1 MWNPL
6 AFMIVVCLFLLEV
19 SAYPHCGIS
28 HLSRRPCGRPA
39 IDRFSCLQ
47 RGCCYDRNAVHINI
61 RCYYKASTL
70 SFGNQVIG
78 PSTTPTPTP
87 VTTQTTSAAPSASQL
102 IMQSLALITSNGADY
117 TTALALLAREILGT
131 NVYST
136 IQFAQKYG
144 DDYLLLQ
151 IISAAEGKSPSNQ
164 AKLLHHG
171 GENGYPGSQVLSQ
184 CSPQNRNNTCGN
196 PFYTTRSSCLRW
208 NCCWDFAS
216 RSCYHSTNNII
227 YMRRRCP
234 PGFTNPPKCIEIN
247 ECLSNPCMNNGVCVD
262 KINGYKC
269 ICPIS
274 PAGPNCEIYCSTPQ
288 SPRNGAVTPVKQLY
302 NANDIVRY
310 SCNVGYD
317 LFGRSENVCLRSG
330 QWSTSTP
337 HCLDACGKP
346 TDIANG
352 RYSPVLT
359 PPYYKINQ
367 VVTYTC
373 DANFVLQGSPVIICQ
388 INGQFT
394 QTRASCTPVVVKC
407 SNPPA
412 LLNGQFISANEYAVN
427 AQVRYTCNAGYR
439 LDNSDVITC
448 QANGQFTSLTAVC
461 TKVCS
466 TPPTLANG
474 DFTVK
479 NNANQYDINTVLT
492 YTCNSG
498 YRLDNSATVTCQASG
513 QFTSLAA
520 VCTRVIKCTN
530 PPALMNGLYSPQQ
543 SSYGVNDVI
552 TYNCNNGYKIN
563 NSPTITCQASGQF
576 TALAAT
582 CTKVCS
588 TPPTLANG
596 DFTVKDMTNQY
607 DINTVLTYTCNSG
620 YRLDNSAT
628 ITCQASGQFTSLA
641 AVCTKVCST
650 PPTLT
655 NGDFTVK
662 NNANQYDINTVLT
675 YTCNSGYRL
684 DNSATVTCQASGQF
698 SALAAVCTTVCLVP
712 PPLTNGVYSPTRNPV
727 IFNVNEIITYTCNAN
742 FKLEGS
748 NTVRCET
755 NGQYTA
761 LAATCASDDKCG
773 GPPLLT
779 NGEYSPVKTPLE
791 YNINENVVY
800 TCNSGYRLDNS
811 DTITCQAANQWSTLA
826 AVCTKVCLTP
836 PTLTHGS
843 YTPVNNPLKYD
854 INTVLTY
861 TCGSGFLLENS
872 DKITCTSTGQW
883 SALAATCTRVCTE
896 PPALANGDYSP
907 KNNPVV
913 YRVGD
918 TVTYTCDMGYSL
930 GSRATSTCQ
939 STGQWVAPTA
949 TCVKVCLTPPSLT
962 NGAYTPVTPIYAIHA
977 VVTYTCN
984 NGYKLEN
991 VDSISCPASGTW
1003 PALPTTCTRICA
1015 TPPTLANGD
1024 FTVKNNANQYDINTV
1039 LTYTCNSGYRLDNSA
1054 TVTCQAG
1061 GQFTSLAAVCTKV
1074 CTTPPTLANGDFT
1087 VKNNANQYDINTVLT
1102 YTCNSG
1108 YRLDNSATI
1117 TCQASGQFTSLA
1129 AVCTRV
1135 CSTPPTLANGDFTVK
1150 NNANQYD
1157 INTVLTYTCSNGY
1170 RLDNSATVTCQASGQ
1185 FTSLT
1190 AVCTLVCTTPPTLAN
1205 GDFTVKNNANQY
1217 DINTVLTYTCNS
1229 GYRLDNSPTATC
1241 QASGQFTALTAVCT
1255 TVCLTPP
1262 TLSNGV
1268 FTPVNDPAIYNIND
1282 EITYTCNIDYTLS
1295 GSNKVTCQMNGQYSA
1310 LSATCLSAV
1319 QCRNPPAL
1327 TNGAVSPVRNP
1338 PDYNV
1343 NEVITYACNN
1353 GYKINNS
1360 PTITCQASGQFTAF
1374 AATCTQVC
1382 TTPPTLTNGDFTV
1395 KNMANQYD
1403 INTVLTY
1410 TCNSGYRLDNSPTIT
1425 CQASGQF
1432 TSLAATCTQVCTTPP
1447 TLANGDF
1454 TVKINANQYD
1464 INTVLTYTCNSGYR
1478 LDNSATITCQA
1489 SGQFTSLAAVCTKVC
1504 TTPPTLTNGDFTVKD
1519 MANQYDINTV
1529 LTYTCNSGYRLD
1541 NSPTATCQ
1549 ASGQFTSLTAV
1560 CTKVCLTP
1568 PTLTNGDFT
1577 VKNNANQYDINTVL
1591 TYTCNSGYRLD
1602 NSATITCQ
1610 ASGQFSALAATCTK
1624 VCSTPPTLTNG
1635 DFTVKNNAN
1644 QYDIN
1649 TVLTYTCNSG
1659 YRLDNS
1665 ATITCQASGQ
1675 FSALAATCTKVCST
1689 PPTLANGDFTVKIN
1703 ANQYDINTV
1712 LTYTCNSGYRL
1723 DNSATVTCQASGQFT
1738 SLAAVCTKVCLTP
1751 PTLTNGYFTVRN
1763 NANQYDINT
1772 VLTYTCN
1779 NGYRLDNSPTIT
1791 CQASGQFTSL
1801 AATCTKV
1808 CLAPPVLS
1816 NGEFTPINNPAYY
1829 NINSQV
1835 TYTCNSGYRLDNSP
1849 TITCQ
1854 ASGQF
1859 TALAA
1864 TCTKV
1869 CTTPPTLANG
1879 DFTVKANQYDINTVL
1894 TYTCNSGYRLDN
1906 SATATCQASGQFT
1919 TLTAVCTKVC
1929 LTPPTLANGDFT
1941 VKNNANQYDI
1951 NTVLTYTCNSGYRLD
1966 NSPTITCQASGQF
1979 TSLAAVCTKVCSTP
1993 PTLTNG
1999 DFTVKDNANQY
2010 DINTVLT
2017 YTCNSG
2023 YRLDNSATITCQAS
2037 GQFTSLA
2044 ATCTKV
2050 CSTPPTLANGDFTVK
2065 NNANQY
2071 DINTVLTY
2079 TCNSGYRLDNSATIT
2094 CQASGQFTA
2103 LTAVCTRVCSTPPTL
2118 TNGDYTVKINAN
2130 QYDIN
2135 TVLTYTCNSGY
2146 RLDNSG
2152 TITCQA
2158 TGQFTALTA
2167 VCTKVCS
2174 TPPTL
2179 TNGDFTVKNNANQYD
2194 INTVLTYTCNSGYRL
2209 DNSATVTCQAS
2220 GQFTSLAAVCTLI
2233 CGEPPIPTNG
2243 VYAVVK
2249 TPPIFNIGDQI
2260 SYSCNNG
2267 FILQGTRVNTCLN
2280 TGLFEF
2286 TTAPTCQACTANT
2299 CKNSALCFPTT
2310 TCCIC
2315 DVSNNGYFC
2324 EWRII
2329 NLNDYQV
2336 LETTVT
2342 SLSAASAACTAVYP
2356 TAALAIPVTN
2366 DRTSLQSYL
2375 GLSSISAAVSQYTW
2389 INVVKIGSAW
2399 MYGSTFTQISNSDLN
2414 FCTDATQTQSCVVMD
2429 RSGSPAYCWRDV
2441 SCTSFTANSL
2451 CARTTFKDT
2460 CF

>member
-6 AFMIVVCLFLLEV
+6 AVVIVVCLLLLEV
-19 SAYPHCGIS
+19 SAYPHCGVS

-39 IDRFSCLQ
+39 IDRFNCLQ

-78 PSTTPTPTP
+78 PSTTPTSTP

-136 IQFAQKYG
+136 IEFAQKYG

-151 IISAAEGKSPSNQ
+151 IISAAEGKSPPNQ

-274 PAGPNCEIYCSTPQ
+274 PAGPNCEIYCATPQ
-288 SPRNGAVTPVKQLY
+288 SPRNGAVTPVKQFY

-317 LFGRSENVCLRSG
+317 LFGRSENVCTRSG

-337 HCLDACGKP
+337 HCLEACGKP

-367 VVTYTC
+367 VVTYAC
-373 DANFVLQGSPVIICQ
+373 DANYVLQGSPVIICQ

-394 QTRASCTPVVVKC
+394 QTRASCIPVVVKC

-412 LLNGQFISANEYAVN
+412 LLNGQFISAIEYAVN
-427 AQVRYTCNAGYR
+427 AQVRYTCNTGYR

-448 QANGQFTSLTAVC
+448 QTSGQFTSLTAVCTKVCTTPPTLANGDFTVKNNANQYDINTVLTYTCNSGYRLDNSPTITCQASGQFTALTAVCTRVIKCTNPPALMNGLYSPQQNSYSVNDVITYTCNNGYKINNSPTITCQASGQFTALAATCTKVCSTPPTLANGDFTVKNNANQYDINTVLTYTCNSGYRLDNSPTATCQASGKFTALTAVC

-513 QFTSLAA
+513 QFT
-520 VCTRVIKCTN
+520 
-530 PPALMNGLYSPQQ
+530 
-543 SSYGVNDVI
+543 
-552 TYNCNNGYKIN
+552 
-563 NSPTITCQASGQF
+563 
-576 TALAAT
+576 ALAAT
-582 CTKVCS
+582 CTK
-588 TPPTLANG
+588 
-596 DFTVKDMTNQY
+596 
-607 DINTVLTYTCNSG
+607 
-620 YRLDNSAT
+620 
-628 ITCQASGQFTSLA
+628 
-641 AVCTKVCST
+641 
-650 PPTLT
+650 
-655 NGDFTVK
+655 
-662 NNANQYDINTVLT
+662 
-675 YTCNSGYRL
+675 
-684 DNSATVTCQASGQF
+684 
-698 SALAAVCTTVCLVP
+698 
-712 PPLTNGVYSPTRNPV
+712 
-727 IFNVNEIITYTCNAN
+727 
-742 FKLEGS
+742 
-748 NTVRCET
+748 
-755 NGQYTA
+755 
-761 LAATCASDDKCG
+761 
-773 GPPLLT
+773 
-779 NGEYSPVKTPLE
+779 
-791 YNINENVVY
+791 
-800 TCNSGYRLDNS
+800 
-811 DTITCQAANQWSTLA
+811 
-826 AVCTKVCLTP
+826 
-836 PTLTHGS
+836 
-843 YTPVNNPLKYD
+843 
-854 INTVLTY
+854 
-861 TCGSGFLLENS
+861 
-872 DKITCTSTGQW
+872 
-883 SALAATCTRVCTE
+883 
-896 PPALANGDYSP
+896 
-907 KNNPVV
+907 
-913 YRVGD
+913 
-918 TVTYTCDMGYSL
+918 
-930 GSRATSTCQ
+930 
-939 STGQWVAPTA
+939 
-949 TCVKVCLTPPSLT
+949 
-962 NGAYTPVTPIYAIHA
+962 
-977 VVTYTCN
+977 
-984 NGYKLEN
+984 
-991 VDSISCPASGTW
+991 
-1003 PALPTTCTRICA
+1003 
-1015 TPPTLANGD
+1015 
-1024 FTVKNNANQYDINTV
+1024 
-1039 LTYTCNSGYRLDNSA
+1039 
-1054 TVTCQAG
+1054 
-1061 GQFTSLAAVCTKV
+1061 
-1074 CTTPPTLANGDFT
+1074 
-1087 VKNNANQYDINTVLT
+1087 
-1102 YTCNSG
+1102 
-1108 YRLDNSATI
+1108 
-1117 TCQASGQFTSLA
+1117 
-1129 AVCTRV
+1129 
-1135 CSTPPTLANGDFTVK
+1135 
-1150 NNANQYD
+1150 
-1157 INTVLTYTCSNGY
+1157 
-1170 RLDNSATVTCQASGQ
+1170 
-1185 FTSLT
+1185 
-1190 AVCTLVCTTPPTLAN
+1190 VCTTPPTLAN

-1241 QASGQFTALTAVCT
+1241 QASGQFTKLTAVCT
-1255 TVCLTPP
+1255 KVC
-1262 TLSNGV
+1262 S
-1268 FTPVNDPAIYNIND
+1268 
-1282 EITYTCNIDYTLS
+1282 
-1295 GSNKVTCQMNGQYSA
+1295 
-1310 LSATCLSAV
+1310 
-1319 QCRNPPAL
+1319 
-1327 TNGAVSPVRNP
+1327 
-1338 PDYNV
+1338 
-1343 NEVITYACNN
+1343 
-1353 GYKINNS
+1353 
-1360 PTITCQASGQFTAF
+1360 
-1374 AATCTQVC
+1374 
-1382 TTPPTLTNGDFTV
+1382 TPPTLTNGDFTV
-1395 KNMANQYD
+1395 KNKANQYDINTVLTYTCNGGYRLDKSPTITCQASGKFTSLGAVCTRVCTTPPTLANGDFTVKNNANQYD

-1410 TCNSGYRLDNSPTIT
+1410 TCNSGYRLEKSPTVT
-1425 CQASGQF
+1425 CQASGKF
-1432 TSLAATCTQVCTTPP
+1432 TSLAAVCTTVCSTPP
-1447 TLANGDF
+1447 TLANGRF
-1454 TVKINANQYD
+1454 TVKNNANQYD

-1489 SGQFTSLAAVCTKVC
+1489 SGQFTSLAATCTKVC
-1504 TTPPTLTNGDFTVKD
+1504 STPPTLANGDFTVKNN
-1519 MANQYDINTV
+1519 ANQYDINTV
-1529 LTYTCNSGYRLD
+1529 LTYVCNSGYRLD
-1541 NSPTATCQ
+1541 NSATITCQ
-1549 ASGQFTSLTAV
+1549 ASGKFTALAAT
-1560 CTKVCLTP
+1560 CTKVCTTP
-1568 PTLTNGDFT
+1568 PTLANGDFT

-1602 NSATITCQ
+1602 NSATVTCQ
-1610 ASGQFSALAATCTK
+1610 ASGQFTALAATCTK
-1624 VCSTPPTLTNG
+1624 VCT
-1635 DFTVKNNAN
+1635 
-1644 QYDIN
+1644 
-1649 TVLTYTCNSG
+1649 
-1659 YRLDNS
+1659 
-1665 ATITCQASGQ
+1665 
-1675 FSALAATCTKVCST
+1675 T
-1689 PPTLANGDFTVKIN
+1689 PPTLANGDFTVKNN

-1738 SLAAVCTKVCLTP
+1738 SLAATCTKVCSTP
-1751 PTLTNGYFTVRN
+1751 PTLANGDFTVKN

-1779 NGYRLDNSPTIT
+1779 SGYRLDNSATVTCQASGQFSSLAATCTKVCSTPPTLANGDFTVKNNANQYDINTILTYTCNSGYRLDNSATVT

-1869 CTTPPTLANG
+1869 CLAPPTLTNGQFSPVNTPAQYDINAVLTYTCNAGYKLENSPTITCQSTGQFTALSATCTRVCTTPPTLANG

-1929 LTPPTLANGDFT
+1929 STPPALTNGDFTVKNNANQYDINTVLTYTCNSGYRLDNSATVTCQASGQFTTLTAVCTKVCSTPPTLANGDFT

-1966 NSPTITCQASGQF
+1966 NSATVTCQASGQF

-1993 PTLTNG
+1993 PTLANG
-1999 DFTVKDNANQY
+1999 DFTVKNNANQY

-2023 YRLDNSATITCQAS
+2023 YRLDNSATITCQASGQFTSLAATCTRVCSTPPTLANGDFTVKANQYDINTVLTYTCNSGYRLDNSATVTCQAS

-2079 TCNSGYRLDNSATIT
+2079 TCNSGYRLDNSATVTCQASGQFTSLAATCTKVCTTPPTLANGDFTVKNNANQYDINTVLTYTCNSGYRLDNSATVTCQASGQFTSLAATCTRVCLTPPTLANGDFTVKNNANQYDINTVLTYTCNSGYRLDNSATVT

-2118 TNGDYTVKINAN
+2118 ANGDFTVKNNAN

-2146 RLDNSG
+2146 RLDNSA

-2158 TGQFTALTA
+2158 SGQFTAFTA
-2167 VCTKVCS
+2167 VCTKVCT

-2179 TNGDFTVKNNANQYD
+2179 ANGDFTVKNNANQYD

-2233 CGEPPIPTNG
+2233 CGEPPIPANG

-2267 FILQGTRVNTCLN
+2267 FILQGTRVNTC
-2280 TGLFEF
+2280 FEHWF
-2286 TTAPTCQACTANT
+2286 
-2299 CKNSALCFPTT
+2299 
-2310 TCCIC
+2310 
-2315 DVSNNGYFC
+2315 V
-2324 EWRII
+2324 
-2329 NLNDYQV
+2329 
-2336 LETTVT
+2336 
-2342 SLSAASAACTAVYP
+2342 
-2356 TAALAIPVTN
+2356 
-2366 DRTSLQSYL
+2366 
-2375 GLSSISAAVSQYTW
+2375 
-2389 INVVKIGSAW
+2389 
-2399 MYGSTFTQISNSDLN
+2399 
-2414 FCTDATQTQSCVVMD
+2414 
-2429 RSGSPAYCWRDV
+2429 
-2441 SCTSFTANSL
+2441 
-2451 CARTTFKDT
+2451 
-2460 CF
+2460 

>member
-6 AFMIVVCLFLLEV
+6 AVVIVVCLLLLEV
-19 SAYPHCGIS
+19 SAYPHCGVS

-39 IDRFSCLQ
+39 IDRFNCLQ

-78 PSTTPTPTP
+78 PSTTPTSTP

-136 IQFAQKYG
+136 IEFAQKYG

-151 IISAAEGKSPSNQ
+151 IISAAEGKSPPNQ

-274 PAGPNCEIYCSTPQ
+274 PAGPNCEIYCATPQ
-288 SPRNGAVTPVKQLY
+288 SPRNGAVTPVKQFY

-317 LFGRSENVCLRSG
+317 LFGRSENVCTRSG

-337 HCLDACGKP
+337 HCLEACGKP

-367 VVTYTC
+367 VVTYAC
-373 DANFVLQGSPVIICQ
+373 DANYVLQGSPVIICQ

-394 QTRASCTPVVVKC
+394 QTRASCIPVVVKC

-412 LLNGQFISANEYAVN
+412 LLNGQFISAIEYAVN
-427 AQVRYTCNAGYR
+427 AQVRYTCNTGYR

-448 QANGQFTSLTAVC
+448 QTSGQFTSLTAVCTKVCTTPPTLANGDFTVKNNANQYDINTVLTYTCNSGYRLDNSPTITCQASGQFTALTAVCTRVIKCTNPPALMNGLYSPQQNSYSVNDVITYTCNNGYKINNSPTITCQASGQFTALAATCTKVCSTPPTLANGDFTVKNNANQYDINTVLTYTCNSGYRLDNSPTATCQASGKFTALTAVC

-513 QFTSLAA
+513 QFT
-520 VCTRVIKCTN
+520 
-530 PPALMNGLYSPQQ
+530 AL
-543 SSYGVNDVI
+543 
-552 TYNCNNGYKIN
+552 T
-563 NSPTITCQASGQF
+563 
-576 TALAAT
+576 
-582 CTKVCS
+582 
-588 TPPTLANG
+588 
-596 DFTVKDMTNQY
+596 
-607 DINTVLTYTCNSG
+607 
-620 YRLDNSAT
+620 
-628 ITCQASGQFTSLA
+628 
-641 AVCTKVCST
+641 
-650 PPTLT
+650 
-655 NGDFTVK
+655 
-662 NNANQYDINTVLT
+662 
-675 YTCNSGYRL
+675 
-684 DNSATVTCQASGQF
+684 
-698 SALAAVCTTVCLVP
+698 AVCTTVCLIP
-712 PPLTNGVYSPTRNPV
+712 PPLPNGAYSPTRNPV

-742 FKLEGS
+742 FKLKGS

-755 NGQYTA
+755 NGQYTT

-811 DTITCQAANQWSTLA
+811 DTITCQAANQWSTLS

-883 SALAATCTRVCTE
+883 SALAATCTRVCTA

-913 YRVGD
+913 YRIGD
-918 TVTYTCDMGYSL
+918 TVTYTCGSGYTLS
-930 GSRATSTCQ
+930 SSATSTCQ

-962 NGAYTPVTPIYAIHA
+962 NGAYMPVTAEYAVHA

-991 VDSISCPASGTW
+991 VNSISCPASGTW
-1003 PALPTTCTRICA
+1003 PALPTTCTRICSTPPTLA
-1015 TPPTLANGD
+1015 NGDFTVKNNANQYDINTVLTYTCNGGYRLDNSPTITCQASGKFTALAATCTKVCSTPPTLANGD

-1039 LTYTCNSGYRLDNSA
+1039 LTYTCNSGYRLEKSPSI
-1054 TVTCQAG
+1054 TCQASG
-1061 GQFTSLAAVCTKV
+1061 KFTSLGAVCTKV

-1108 YRLDNSATI
+1108 YRLDNSAT
-1117 TCQASGQFTSLA
+1117 
-1129 AVCTRV
+1129 
-1135 CSTPPTLANGDFTVK
+1135 
-1150 NNANQYD
+1150 
-1157 INTVLTYTCSNGY
+1157 
-1170 RLDNSATVTCQASGQ
+1170 VTCQASGQ
-1185 FTSLT
+1185 FTALAAT
-1190 AVCTLVCTTPPTLAN
+1190 CTKVCTTPPTLAN

-1229 GYRLDNSPTATC
+1229 GYRLDNSAT
-1241 QASGQFTALTAVCT
+1241 V
-1255 TVCLTPP
+1255 
-1262 TLSNGV
+1262 
-1268 FTPVNDPAIYNIND
+1268 
-1282 EITYTCNIDYTLS
+1282 
-1295 GSNKVTCQMNGQYSA
+1295 
-1310 LSATCLSAV
+1310 
-1319 QCRNPPAL
+1319 
-1327 TNGAVSPVRNP
+1327 
-1338 PDYNV
+1338 
-1343 NEVITYACNN
+1343 
-1353 GYKINNS
+1353 
-1360 PTITCQASGQFTAF
+1360 
-1374 AATCTQVC
+1374 
-1382 TTPPTLTNGDFTV
+1382 
-1395 KNMANQYD
+1395 
-1403 INTVLTY
+1403 
-1410 TCNSGYRLDNSPTIT
+1410 T

-1432 TSLAATCTQVCTTPP
+1432 TS
-1447 TLANGDF
+1447 
-1454 TVKINANQYD
+1454 
-1464 INTVLTYTCNSGYR
+1464 
-1478 LDNSATITCQA
+1478 
-1489 SGQFTSLAAVCTKVC
+1489 
-1504 TTPPTLTNGDFTVKD
+1504 
-1519 MANQYDINTV
+1519 
-1529 LTYTCNSGYRLD
+1529 
-1541 NSPTATCQ
+1541 
-1549 ASGQFTSLTAV
+1549 
-1560 CTKVCLTP
+1560 
-1568 PTLTNGDFT
+1568 
-1577 VKNNANQYDINTVL
+1577 
-1591 TYTCNSGYRLD
+1591 
-1602 NSATITCQ
+1602 
-1610 ASGQFSALAATCTK
+1610 
-1624 VCSTPPTLTNG
+1624 
-1635 DFTVKNNAN
+1635 
-1644 QYDIN
+1644 
-1649 TVLTYTCNSG
+1649 
-1659 YRLDNS
+1659 
-1665 ATITCQASGQ
+1665 
-1675 FSALAATCTKVCST
+1675 LAATCTKVCST
-1689 PPTLANGDFTVKIN
+1689 PPTLANGDFTVKNN

-1723 DNSATVTCQASGQFT
+1723 DNSATVTCQASGQFS
-1738 SLAAVCTKVCLTP
+1738 SLAATCTKVCSTP
-1751 PTLTNGYFTVRN
+1751 PTLANGDFTVKN

-1772 VLTYTCN
+1772 ILTYTCN
-1779 NGYRLDNSPTIT
+1779 SGYRLDNSATVT

-1869 CTTPPTLANG
+1869 CLAPPTLTNGQFSPVNTPAQYDINAVLTYTCNAGYKLENSPTITCQSTGQFTALSATCTRVCTTPPTLANG

-1929 LTPPTLANGDFT
+1929 STPPALTNGDFTVKNNANQYDINTVLTYTCNSGYRLDNSATVTCQASGQFTTLTAVCTKVCSTPPTLANGDFT

-1966 NSPTITCQASGQF
+1966 NSATVTCQASGQF

-1993 PTLTNG
+1993 PTLANG
-1999 DFTVKDNANQY
+1999 DFTVKNNANQY

-2023 YRLDNSATITCQAS
+2023 YRLDNSATITCQASGQFTSLAATCTRVCSTPPTLANGDFTVKANQYDINTVLTYTCNSGYRLDNSATVTCQAS

-2079 TCNSGYRLDNSATIT
+2079 TCNSGYRLDNSATVTCQASGQFTSLAATCTKVCTTPPTLANGDFTVKNNANQYDINTVLTYTCNSGYRLDNSATVTCQASGQFTSLAATCTRVCLTPPTLANGDFTVKNNANQYDINTVLTYTCNSGYRLDNSATVT

-2118 TNGDYTVKINAN
+2118 ANGDFTVKNNAN

-2146 RLDNSG
+2146 RLDNSA

-2158 TGQFTALTA
+2158 SGQFTAFTA
-2167 VCTKVCS
+2167 VCTKVCT

-2179 TNGDFTVKNNANQYD
+2179 ANGDFTVKNNANQYD

-2233 CGEPPIPTNG
+2233 CGEPPIPANG

-2267 FILQGTRVNTCLN
+2267 FILQGTRVNTC
-2280 TGLFEF
+2280 FEHWF
-2286 TTAPTCQACTANT
+2286 
-2299 CKNSALCFPTT
+2299 
-2310 TCCIC
+2310 
-2315 DVSNNGYFC
+2315 V
-2324 EWRII
+2324 
-2329 NLNDYQV
+2329 
-2336 LETTVT
+2336 
-2342 SLSAASAACTAVYP
+2342 
-2356 TAALAIPVTN
+2356 
-2366 DRTSLQSYL
+2366 
-2375 GLSSISAAVSQYTW
+2375 
-2389 INVVKIGSAW
+2389 
-2399 MYGSTFTQISNSDLN
+2399 
-2414 FCTDATQTQSCVVMD
+2414 
-2429 RSGSPAYCWRDV
+2429 
-2441 SCTSFTANSL
+2441 
-2451 CARTTFKDT
+2451 
-2460 CF
+2460 

>member
-1190 AVCTLVCTTPPTLAN
+1190 AVCTLVC
-1205 GDFTVKNNANQY
+1205 
-1217 DINTVLTYTCNS
+1217 
-1229 GYRLDNSPTATC
+1229 
-1241 QASGQFTALTAVCT
+1241 
-1255 TVCLTPP
+1255 
-1262 TLSNGV
+1262 
-1268 FTPVNDPAIYNIND
+1268 
-1282 EITYTCNIDYTLS
+1282 
-1295 GSNKVTCQMNGQYSA
+1295 
-1310 LSATCLSAV
+1310 
-1319 QCRNPPAL
+1319 
-1327 TNGAVSPVRNP
+1327 
-1338 PDYNV
+1338 
-1343 NEVITYACNN
+1343 
-1353 GYKINNS
+1353 
-1360 PTITCQASGQFTAF
+1360 
-1374 AATCTQVC
+1374 
-1382 TTPPTLTNGDFTV
+1382 
-1395 KNMANQYD
+1395 
-1403 INTVLTY
+1403 
-1410 TCNSGYRLDNSPTIT
+1410 
-1425 CQASGQF
+1425 
-1432 TSLAATCTQVCTTPP
+1432 
-1447 TLANGDF
+1447 
-1454 TVKINANQYD
+1454 
-1464 INTVLTYTCNSGYR
+1464 
-1478 LDNSATITCQA
+1478 
-1489 SGQFTSLAAVCTKVC
+1489 
-1504 TTPPTLTNGDFTVKD
+1504 
-1519 MANQYDINTV
+1519 
-1529 LTYTCNSGYRLD
+1529 
-1541 NSPTATCQ
+1541 
-1549 ASGQFTSLTAV
+1549 
-1560 CTKVCLTP
+1560 
-1568 PTLTNGDFT
+1568 
-1577 VKNNANQYDINTVL
+1577 
-1591 TYTCNSGYRLD
+1591 
-1602 NSATITCQ
+1602 
-1610 ASGQFSALAATCTK
+1610 
-1624 VCSTPPTLTNG
+1624 STPPTLTNG

-1864 TCTKV
+1864 TCTKVCLQPPTLTNGQFSPVNTPAQYDINSALMYTCNAGYKLENSPIITCQSTGQFTALSATCTRV

>member
-1432 TSLAATCTQVCTTPP
+1432 TSLAATCTQVC
-1447 TLANGDF
+1447 
-1454 TVKINANQYD
+1454 
-1464 INTVLTYTCNSGYR
+1464 
-1478 LDNSATITCQA
+1478 
-1489 SGQFTSLAAVCTKVC
+1489 
-1504 TTPPTLTNGDFTVKD
+1504 
-1519 MANQYDINTV
+1519 
-1529 LTYTCNSGYRLD
+1529 
-1541 NSPTATCQ
+1541 
-1549 ASGQFTSLTAV
+1549 
-1560 CTKVCLTP
+1560 
-1568 PTLTNGDFT
+1568 
-1577 VKNNANQYDINTVL
+1577 
-1591 TYTCNSGYRLD
+1591 
-1602 NSATITCQ
+1602 
-1610 ASGQFSALAATCTK
+1610 
-1624 VCSTPPTLTNG
+1624 
-1635 DFTVKNNAN
+1635 
-1644 QYDIN
+1644 
-1649 TVLTYTCNSG
+1649 
-1659 YRLDNS
+1659 
-1665 ATITCQASGQ
+1665 
-1675 FSALAATCTKVCST
+1675 
-1689 PPTLANGDFTVKIN
+1689 
-1703 ANQYDINTV
+1703 
-1712 LTYTCNSGYRL
+1712 
-1723 DNSATVTCQASGQFT
+1723 
-1738 SLAAVCTKVCLTP
+1738 
-1751 PTLTNGYFTVRN
+1751 
-1763 NANQYDINT
+1763 
-1772 VLTYTCN
+1772 
-1779 NGYRLDNSPTIT
+1779 
-1791 CQASGQFTSL
+1791 
-1801 AATCTKV
+1801 
-1808 CLAPPVLS
+1808 
-1816 NGEFTPINNPAYY
+1816 
-1829 NINSQV
+1829 
-1835 TYTCNSGYRLDNSP
+1835 
-1849 TITCQ
+1849 
-1854 ASGQF
+1854 
-1859 TALAA
+1859 
-1864 TCTKV
+1864 
-1869 CTTPPTLANG
+1869 
-1879 DFTVKANQYDINTVL
+1879 
-1894 TYTCNSGYRLDN
+1894 
-1906 SATATCQASGQFT
+1906 
-1919 TLTAVCTKVC
+1919 

>member
-6 AFMIVVCLFLLEV
+6 AVVIVVCLLLLEV
-19 SAYPHCGIS
+19 SAYPHCGVS

-39 IDRFSCLQ
+39 IDRFNCLQ

-78 PSTTPTPTP
+78 PSTTPTSTP

-136 IQFAQKYG
+136 IEFAQKYG

-151 IISAAEGKSPSNQ
+151 IISAAEGKSPPNQ

-274 PAGPNCEIYCSTPQ
+274 PAGPNCEIYCATPQ
-288 SPRNGAVTPVKQLY
+288 SPRNGAVTPVKQFY

-317 LFGRSENVCLRSG
+317 LFGRSENVCTRSG

-337 HCLDACGKP
+337 HCLEACGKP

-367 VVTYTC
+367 VVTYAC
-373 DANFVLQGSPVIICQ
+373 DANYVLQGSPVIICQ

-394 QTRASCTPVVVKC
+394 QTRASCIPVVVKC

-412 LLNGQFISANEYAVN
+412 LLNGQFISAIEYAVN
-427 AQVRYTCNAGYR
+427 AQVRYTCNTGYR

-448 QANGQFTSLTAVC
+448 QTSGQFTSLTAVCTKVCTTPPTLANGDFTVKNNANQYDINTVLTYTCNSGYRLDNSPTITCQASGQFTALTAVCTRVIKCTNPPALMNGLYSPQQNSYSVNDVITYTCNNGYKINNSPTITCQASGQFTALAATCTKVCSTPPTLANGDFTVKNNANQYDINTVLTYTCNSGYRLDNSPTATCQASGKFTALTAVC

-513 QFTSLAA
+513 QFT
-520 VCTRVIKCTN
+520 
-530 PPALMNGLYSPQQ
+530 AL
-543 SSYGVNDVI
+543 
-552 TYNCNNGYKIN
+552 T
-563 NSPTITCQASGQF
+563 
-576 TALAAT
+576 
-582 CTKVCS
+582 
-588 TPPTLANG
+588 
-596 DFTVKDMTNQY
+596 
-607 DINTVLTYTCNSG
+607 
-620 YRLDNSAT
+620 
-628 ITCQASGQFTSLA
+628 
-641 AVCTKVCST
+641 
-650 PPTLT
+650 
-655 NGDFTVK
+655 
-662 NNANQYDINTVLT
+662 
-675 YTCNSGYRL
+675 
-684 DNSATVTCQASGQF
+684 
-698 SALAAVCTTVCLVP
+698 AVCTTVCLIP
-712 PPLTNGVYSPTRNPV
+712 PPLPNGAYSPTRNPV

-742 FKLEGS
+742 FKLKGS

-755 NGQYTA
+755 NGQYTT

-811 DTITCQAANQWSTLA
+811 DTITCQAANQWSTLS

-883 SALAATCTRVCTE
+883 SALAATCTRVCTA

-913 YRVGD
+913 YRIGD
-918 TVTYTCDMGYSL
+918 TVTYTCGSGYTLS
-930 GSRATSTCQ
+930 SSATSTCQ

-962 NGAYTPVTPIYAIHA
+962 NGAYMPVTAEYAVHA

-991 VDSISCPASGTW
+991 VNSISCPASGTW
-1003 PALPTTCTRICA
+1003 PALPTTCTRICSTPPTLA
-1015 TPPTLANGD
+1015 NGDFTVKNNANQYDINTVLTYTCNGGYRLDNSPTITCQASGKFTALAATCTKVCSTPPTLANGD

-1039 LTYTCNSGYRLDNSA
+1039 LTYTCNSGYRLEKSP
-1054 TVTCQAG
+1054 
-1061 GQFTSLAAVCTKV
+1061 S
-1074 CTTPPTLANGDFT
+1074 
-1087 VKNNANQYDINTVLT
+1087 
-1102 YTCNSG
+1102 
-1108 YRLDNSATI
+1108 I
-1117 TCQASGQFTSLA
+1117 TCQASGKFTSLG
-1129 AVCTRV
+1129 AVCT
-1135 CSTPPTLANGDFTVK
+1135 K
-1150 NNANQYD
+1150 
-1157 INTVLTYTCSNGY
+1157 
-1170 RLDNSATVTCQASGQ
+1170 
-1185 FTSLT
+1185 
-1190 AVCTLVCTTPPTLAN
+1190 VCTTPPTLAN

-1241 QASGQFTALTAVCT
+1241 QASGQFTKLTAVCT
-1255 TVCLTPP
+1255 
-1262 TLSNGV
+1262 
-1268 FTPVNDPAIYNIND
+1268 
-1282 EITYTCNIDYTLS
+1282 
-1295 GSNKVTCQMNGQYSA
+1295 K
-1310 LSATCLSAV
+1310 
-1319 QCRNPPAL
+1319 
-1327 TNGAVSPVRNP
+1327 
-1338 PDYNV
+1338 
-1343 NEVITYACNN
+1343 
-1353 GYKINNS
+1353 
-1360 PTITCQASGQFTAF
+1360 
-1374 AATCTQVC
+1374 VC
-1382 TTPPTLTNGDFTV
+1382 TTPPTLANGDFTV
-1395 KNMANQYD
+1395 KNNANQYD

-1410 TCNSGYRLDNSPTIT
+1410 TCNSGYRLEKSPTVT
-1425 CQASGQF
+1425 CQASGKF
-1432 TSLAATCTQVCTTPP
+1432 TSLAAVCTTVCSTPP
-1447 TLANGDF
+1447 TLANGRF
-1454 TVKINANQYD
+1454 TVKNNANQYD

-1489 SGQFTSLAAVCTKVC
+1489 SGQFTSLAATCTKVC
-1504 TTPPTLTNGDFTVKD
+1504 STPPTLANGDFTVKNN
-1519 MANQYDINTV
+1519 ANQYDINTV
-1529 LTYTCNSGYRLD
+1529 LTYVCNSGYRLD
-1541 NSPTATCQ
+1541 NSATITCQ
-1549 ASGQFTSLTAV
+1549 ASGKFTALAAT
-1560 CTKVCLTP
+1560 CTKVCTTP
-1568 PTLTNGDFT
+1568 PTLANGDFT

-1602 NSATITCQ
+1602 NSATVTCQ
-1610 ASGQFSALAATCTK
+1610 ASGQFTALAATCTK
-1624 VCSTPPTLTNG
+1624 VCT
-1635 DFTVKNNAN
+1635 
-1644 QYDIN
+1644 
-1649 TVLTYTCNSG
+1649 
-1659 YRLDNS
+1659 
-1665 ATITCQASGQ
+1665 
-1675 FSALAATCTKVCST
+1675 T
-1689 PPTLANGDFTVKIN
+1689 PPTLANGDFTVKNN

-1738 SLAAVCTKVCLTP
+1738 SLAATCTKVCSTP
-1751 PTLTNGYFTVRN
+1751 PTLANGDFTVKN

-1779 NGYRLDNSPTIT
+1779 SGYRLDNSATVTCQASGQFSSLAATCTKVCSTPPTLANGDFTVKNNANQYDINTILTYTCNSGYRLDNSATVT

-1869 CTTPPTLANG
+1869 CLAPPTLTNGQFSPVNTPAQYDINAVLTYTCNAGYKLENSPTITCQSTGQFTALSATCTRVCTTPPTLANG

-1929 LTPPTLANGDFT
+1929 STPPALTNGDFTVKNNANQYDINTVLTYTCNSGYRLDNSATVTCQASGQFTTLTAVCTKVCSTPPTLANGDFT

-1966 NSPTITCQASGQF
+1966 NSATVTCQASGQF

-1993 PTLTNG
+1993 PTLANG
-1999 DFTVKDNANQY
+1999 DFTVKNNANQY

-2023 YRLDNSATITCQAS
+2023 YRLDNSATITCQASGQFTSLAATCTRVCSTPPTLANGDFTVKANQYDINTVLTYTCNSGYRLDNSATVTCQAS

-2079 TCNSGYRLDNSATIT
+2079 TCNSGYRLDNSATVTCQASGQFTSLAATCTKVCTTPPTLANGDFTVKNNANQYDINTVLTYTCNSGYRLDNSATVTCQASGQFTSLAATCTRVCLTPPTLANGDFTVKNNANQYDINTVLTYTCNSGYRLDNSATVT

-2118 TNGDYTVKINAN
+2118 ANGDFTVKNNAN

-2146 RLDNSG
+2146 RLDNSA

-2158 TGQFTALTA
+2158 SGQFTAFTA
-2167 VCTKVCS
+2167 VCTKVCT

-2179 TNGDFTVKNNANQYD
+2179 ANGDFTVKNNANQYD

-2233 CGEPPIPTNG
+2233 CGEPPIPANG

-2267 FILQGTRVNTCLN
+2267 FILQGTRVNTC
-2280 TGLFEF
+2280 FEHWF
-2286 TTAPTCQACTANT
+2286 
-2299 CKNSALCFPTT
+2299 
-2310 TCCIC
+2310 
-2315 DVSNNGYFC
+2315 V
-2324 EWRII
+2324 
-2329 NLNDYQV
+2329 
-2336 LETTVT
+2336 
-2342 SLSAASAACTAVYP
+2342 
-2356 TAALAIPVTN
+2356 
-2366 DRTSLQSYL
+2366 
-2375 GLSSISAAVSQYTW
+2375 
-2389 INVVKIGSAW
+2389 
-2399 MYGSTFTQISNSDLN
+2399 
-2414 FCTDATQTQSCVVMD
+2414 
-2429 RSGSPAYCWRDV
+2429 
-2441 SCTSFTANSL
+2441 
-2451 CARTTFKDT
+2451 
-2460 CF
+2460 

>member
-698 SALAAVCTTVCLVP
+698 SALAAVCTTV
-712 PPLTNGVYSPTRNPV
+712 
-727 IFNVNEIITYTCNAN
+727 
-742 FKLEGS
+742 
-748 NTVRCET
+748 
-755 NGQYTA
+755 
-761 LAATCASDDKCG
+761 
-773 GPPLLT
+773 
-779 NGEYSPVKTPLE
+779 
-791 YNINENVVY
+791 
-800 TCNSGYRLDNS
+800 
-811 DTITCQAANQWSTLA
+811 
-826 AVCTKVCLTP
+826 
-836 PTLTHGS
+836 
-843 YTPVNNPLKYD
+843 
-854 INTVLTY
+854 
-861 TCGSGFLLENS
+861 
-872 DKITCTSTGQW
+872 
-883 SALAATCTRVCTE
+883 
-896 PPALANGDYSP
+896 
-907 KNNPVV
+907 
-913 YRVGD
+913 
-918 TVTYTCDMGYSL
+918 
-930 GSRATSTCQ
+930 
-939 STGQWVAPTA
+939 
-949 TCVKVCLTPPSLT
+949 
-962 NGAYTPVTPIYAIHA
+962 
-977 VVTYTCN
+977 
-984 NGYKLEN
+984 
-991 VDSISCPASGTW
+991 
-1003 PALPTTCTRICA
+1003 CA

-1869 CTTPPTLANG
+1869 CLQPPTLTNGQFSPVNTPAQYDINSALMYTCNAGYKLENSPIITCQSTGQFTALSATCTRVCTTPPTLANG

>member
-1255 TVCLTPP
+1255 TVC
-1262 TLSNGV
+1262 
-1268 FTPVNDPAIYNIND
+1268 
-1282 EITYTCNIDYTLS
+1282 
-1295 GSNKVTCQMNGQYSA
+1295 
-1310 LSATCLSAV
+1310 
-1319 QCRNPPAL
+1319 
-1327 TNGAVSPVRNP
+1327 
-1338 PDYNV
+1338 
-1343 NEVITYACNN
+1343 
-1353 GYKINNS
+1353 
-1360 PTITCQASGQFTAF
+1360 
-1374 AATCTQVC
+1374 
-1382 TTPPTLTNGDFTV
+1382 
-1395 KNMANQYD
+1395 
-1403 INTVLTY
+1403 
-1410 TCNSGYRLDNSPTIT
+1410 
-1425 CQASGQF
+1425 
-1432 TSLAATCTQVCTTPP
+1432 
-1447 TLANGDF
+1447 
-1454 TVKINANQYD
+1454 
-1464 INTVLTYTCNSGYR
+1464 
-1478 LDNSATITCQA
+1478 
-1489 SGQFTSLAAVCTKVC
+1489 
-1504 TTPPTLTNGDFTVKD
+1504 
-1519 MANQYDINTV
+1519 
-1529 LTYTCNSGYRLD
+1529 
-1541 NSPTATCQ
+1541 
-1549 ASGQFTSLTAV
+1549 
-1560 CTKVCLTP
+1560 
-1568 PTLTNGDFT
+1568 
-1577 VKNNANQYDINTVL
+1577 
-1591 TYTCNSGYRLD
+1591 
-1602 NSATITCQ
+1602 
-1610 ASGQFSALAATCTK
+1610 
-1624 VCSTPPTLTNG
+1624 STPPTLTNG

-1864 TCTKV
+1864 TCTKVCLQPPTLTNGQFSPVNTPAQYDINSALMYTCNAGYKLENSPIITCQSTGQFTALSATCTRV

>member
-6 AFMIVVCLFLLEV
+6 AVVIVVCLLLLEV
-19 SAYPHCGIS
+19 SAYPHCGVS

-39 IDRFSCLQ
+39 IDRFNCLQ

-78 PSTTPTPTP
+78 PSTTPTSTP

-136 IQFAQKYG
+136 IEFAQKYG

-151 IISAAEGKSPSNQ
+151 IISAAEGKSPPNQ

-274 PAGPNCEIYCSTPQ
+274 PAGPNCEIYCATPQ
-288 SPRNGAVTPVKQLY
+288 SPRNGAVTPVKQFY

-317 LFGRSENVCLRSG
+317 LFGRSENVCTRSG

-337 HCLDACGKP
+337 HCLEACGKP

-367 VVTYTC
+367 VVTYAC
-373 DANFVLQGSPVIICQ
+373 DANYVLQGSPVIICQ

-394 QTRASCTPVVVKC
+394 QTRASCIPVVVKC

-412 LLNGQFISANEYAVN
+412 LLNGQFISAIEYAVN
-427 AQVRYTCNAGYR
+427 AQVRYTCNTGYR

-448 QANGQFTSLTAVC
+448 QTSGQFTSLTAVCTKVCTTPPTLANGDFTVKNNANQYDINTVLTYTCNSGYRLDNSPTITCQASGQFTALTAVCTRVIKCTNPPALMNGLYSPQQNSYSVNDVITYTCNNGYKINNSPTITCQASGQFTALAATCTKVCSTPPTLANGDFTVKNNANQYDINTVLTYTCNGGYRLDNSPTITCQASGKFTALAATCTKVCSTPPTLANGDFTVKNNANQYDINTVLTYTCNSGYRLEKSPSITCQASGKFTSLGAVCTKVCTTPPTLANGDFTVKNNANQYDINTVLTYTCNSGYRLDNSPTATCQASGQFTKLTAVCTKVCSTPPTLTNGDFTVKNKANQYDINTVLTYTCNGGYRLDKSPTITCQASGKFTSLGAVCTRVCTTPPTLANGDFTVKNNANQYDINTVLTYTCNSGYRLEKSPTVTCQASGKFTSLAAVCTTVCSTPPTLANGRFTVKNNANQYDINTVLTYTCNSGYRLDNSATITCQASGQFTSLAATCTKVCSTPPTLANGDFTVKNNANQYDINTVLTYVCNSGYRLDNSATITCQASGKFTALAATCTKVCTTPPTLANGDFTVKNNANQYDINTVLTYTCNSGYRLDNSATVTCQASGQFTALAATCTKVCTTPPTLANGDFTVKNNANQYDINTVLTYTCNSGYRLDNSATVTCQASGQFTSLAATC

-513 QFTSLAA
+513 QF
-520 VCTRVIKCTN
+520 
-530 PPALMNGLYSPQQ
+530 
-543 SSYGVNDVI
+543 SS
-552 TYNCNNGYKIN
+552 
-563 NSPTITCQASGQF
+563 
-576 TALAAT
+576 LAAT
-582 CTKVCS
+582 CTK
-588 TPPTLANG
+588 
-596 DFTVKDMTNQY
+596 
-607 DINTVLTYTCNSG
+607 
-620 YRLDNSAT
+620 
-628 ITCQASGQFTSLA
+628 
-641 AVCTKVCST
+641 
-650 PPTLT
+650 
-655 NGDFTVK
+655 
-662 NNANQYDINTVLT
+662 
-675 YTCNSGYRL
+675 
-684 DNSATVTCQASGQF
+684 
-698 SALAAVCTTVCLVP
+698 
-712 PPLTNGVYSPTRNPV
+712 
-727 IFNVNEIITYTCNAN
+727 
-742 FKLEGS
+742 
-748 NTVRCET
+748 
-755 NGQYTA
+755 
-761 LAATCASDDKCG
+761 
-773 GPPLLT
+773 
-779 NGEYSPVKTPLE
+779 
-791 YNINENVVY
+791 
-800 TCNSGYRLDNS
+800 
-811 DTITCQAANQWSTLA
+811 
-826 AVCTKVCLTP
+826 
-836 PTLTHGS
+836 
-843 YTPVNNPLKYD
+843 
-854 INTVLTY
+854 
-861 TCGSGFLLENS
+861 
-872 DKITCTSTGQW
+872 
-883 SALAATCTRVCTE
+883 
-896 PPALANGDYSP
+896 
-907 KNNPVV
+907 
-913 YRVGD
+913 
-918 TVTYTCDMGYSL
+918 
-930 GSRATSTCQ
+930 
-939 STGQWVAPTA
+939 
-949 TCVKVCLTPPSLT
+949 
-962 NGAYTPVTPIYAIHA
+962 
-977 VVTYTCN
+977 
-984 NGYKLEN
+984 
-991 VDSISCPASGTW
+991 
-1003 PALPTTCTRICA
+1003 
-1015 TPPTLANGD
+1015 
-1024 FTVKNNANQYDINTV
+1024 
-1039 LTYTCNSGYRLDNSA
+1039 
-1054 TVTCQAG
+1054 
-1061 GQFTSLAAVCTKV
+1061 
-1074 CTTPPTLANGDFT
+1074 
-1087 VKNNANQYDINTVLT
+1087 
-1102 YTCNSG
+1102 
-1108 YRLDNSATI
+1108 
-1117 TCQASGQFTSLA
+1117 
-1129 AVCTRV
+1129 V

-1157 INTVLTYTCSNGY
+1157 INT
-1170 RLDNSATVTCQASGQ
+1170 
-1185 FTSLT
+1185 
-1190 AVCTLVCTTPPTLAN
+1190 
-1205 GDFTVKNNANQY
+1205 
-1217 DINTVLTYTCNS
+1217 I
-1229 GYRLDNSPTATC
+1229 
-1241 QASGQFTALTAVCT
+1241 
-1255 TVCLTPP
+1255 
-1262 TLSNGV
+1262 
-1268 FTPVNDPAIYNIND
+1268 
-1282 EITYTCNIDYTLS
+1282 
-1295 GSNKVTCQMNGQYSA
+1295 
-1310 LSATCLSAV
+1310 
-1319 QCRNPPAL
+1319 
-1327 TNGAVSPVRNP
+1327 
-1338 PDYNV
+1338 
-1343 NEVITYACNN
+1343 
-1353 GYKINNS
+1353 
-1360 PTITCQASGQFTAF
+1360 
-1374 AATCTQVC
+1374 
-1382 TTPPTLTNGDFTV
+1382 
-1395 KNMANQYD
+1395 
-1403 INTVLTY
+1403 
-1410 TCNSGYRLDNSPTIT
+1410 
-1425 CQASGQF
+1425 
-1432 TSLAATCTQVCTTPP
+1432 
-1447 TLANGDF
+1447 
-1454 TVKINANQYD
+1454 
-1464 INTVLTYTCNSGYR
+1464 
-1478 LDNSATITCQA
+1478 
-1489 SGQFTSLAAVCTKVC
+1489 
-1504 TTPPTLTNGDFTVKD
+1504 
-1519 MANQYDINTV
+1519 
-1529 LTYTCNSGYRLD
+1529 
-1541 NSPTATCQ
+1541 
-1549 ASGQFTSLTAV
+1549 
-1560 CTKVCLTP
+1560 
-1568 PTLTNGDFT
+1568 
-1577 VKNNANQYDINTVL
+1577 
-1591 TYTCNSGYRLD
+1591 
-1602 NSATITCQ
+1602 
-1610 ASGQFSALAATCTK
+1610 
-1624 VCSTPPTLTNG
+1624 
-1635 DFTVKNNAN
+1635 
-1644 QYDIN
+1644 
-1649 TVLTYTCNSG
+1649 
-1659 YRLDNS
+1659 
-1665 ATITCQASGQ
+1665 
-1675 FSALAATCTKVCST
+1675 
-1689 PPTLANGDFTVKIN
+1689 
-1703 ANQYDINTV
+1703 

-1723 DNSATVTCQASGQFT
+1723 DNSATV
-1738 SLAAVCTKVCLTP
+1738 
-1751 PTLTNGYFTVRN
+1751 
-1763 NANQYDINT
+1763 
-1772 VLTYTCN
+1772 
-1779 NGYRLDNSPTIT
+1779 T

-1869 CTTPPTLANG
+1869 CLAPPTLTNGQFSPVNTPAQYDINAVLTYTCNAGYKLENSPTITCQSTGQFTALSATCTRVCTTPPTLANG

-1929 LTPPTLANGDFT
+1929 STPPALTNGDFTVKNNANQYDINTVLTYTCNSGYRLDNSATVTCQASGQFTTLTAVCTKVCSTPPTLANGDFT

-1966 NSPTITCQASGQF
+1966 NSATVTCQASGQF

-1993 PTLTNG
+1993 PTLANG
-1999 DFTVKDNANQY
+1999 DFTVKNNANQY

-2023 YRLDNSATITCQAS
+2023 YRLDNSATITCQASGQFTSLAATCTRVCSTPPTLANGDFTVKANQYDINTVLTYTCNSGYRLDNSATVTCQAS

-2079 TCNSGYRLDNSATIT
+2079 TCNSGYRLDNSATVTCQASGQFTSLAATCTKVCTTPPTLANGDFTVKNNANQYDINTVLTYTCNSGYRLDNSATVTCQASGQFTSLAATCTRVCLTPPTLANGDFTVKNNANQYDINTVLTYTCNSGYRLDNSATVT

-2118 TNGDYTVKINAN
+2118 ANGDFTVKNNAN

-2146 RLDNSG
+2146 RLDNSA

-2158 TGQFTALTA
+2158 SGQFTAFTA
-2167 VCTKVCS
+2167 VCTKVCT

-2179 TNGDFTVKNNANQYD
+2179 ANGDFTVKNNANQYD

-2233 CGEPPIPTNG
+2233 CGEPPIPANG

-2267 FILQGTRVNTCLN
+2267 FILQGTRVNTC
-2280 TGLFEF
+2280 FEHWF
-2286 TTAPTCQACTANT
+2286 
-2299 CKNSALCFPTT
+2299 
-2310 TCCIC
+2310 
-2315 DVSNNGYFC
+2315 V
-2324 EWRII
+2324 
-2329 NLNDYQV
+2329 
-2336 LETTVT
+2336 
-2342 SLSAASAACTAVYP
+2342 
-2356 TAALAIPVTN
+2356 
-2366 DRTSLQSYL
+2366 
-2375 GLSSISAAVSQYTW
+2375 
-2389 INVVKIGSAW
+2389 
-2399 MYGSTFTQISNSDLN
+2399 
-2414 FCTDATQTQSCVVMD
+2414 
-2429 RSGSPAYCWRDV
+2429 
-2441 SCTSFTANSL
+2441 
-2451 CARTTFKDT
+2451 
-2460 CF
+2460 

>member
-6 AFMIVVCLFLLEV
+6 AVVIVVCLLLLEV
-19 SAYPHCGIS
+19 SAYPHCGVS

-39 IDRFSCLQ
+39 IDRFNCLQ

-78 PSTTPTPTP
+78 PSTTPTSTP

-136 IQFAQKYG
+136 IEFAQKYG

-151 IISAAEGKSPSNQ
+151 IISAAEGKSPPNQ

-274 PAGPNCEIYCSTPQ
+274 PAGPNCEIYCATPQ
-288 SPRNGAVTPVKQLY
+288 SPRNGAVTPVKQFY

-317 LFGRSENVCLRSG
+317 LFGRSENVCTRSG

-337 HCLDACGKP
+337 HCLEACGKP

-367 VVTYTC
+367 VVTYAC
-373 DANFVLQGSPVIICQ
+373 DANYVLQGSPVIICQ

-394 QTRASCTPVVVKC
+394 QTRASCIPVVVKC

-412 LLNGQFISANEYAVN
+412 LLNGQFISAIEYAVN
-427 AQVRYTCNAGYR
+427 AQVRYTCNTGYR

-448 QANGQFTSLTAVC
+448 QTSGQFTSLTAVCTKVCTTPPTLANGDFTVKNNANQYDINTVLTYTCNSGYRLDNSPTITCQASGQFTALTAVCTRVIKCTNPPALMNGLYSPQQNSYSVNDVITYTCNNGYKINNSPTITCQASGQFTALAATCTKVCSTPPTLANGDFTVKNNANQYDINTVLTYTCNSGYRLDNSPTATCQASGKFTALTAVC

-513 QFTSLAA
+513 QFT
-520 VCTRVIKCTN
+520 
-530 PPALMNGLYSPQQ
+530 AL
-543 SSYGVNDVI
+543 
-552 TYNCNNGYKIN
+552 T
-563 NSPTITCQASGQF
+563 
-576 TALAAT
+576 
-582 CTKVCS
+582 
-588 TPPTLANG
+588 
-596 DFTVKDMTNQY
+596 
-607 DINTVLTYTCNSG
+607 
-620 YRLDNSAT
+620 
-628 ITCQASGQFTSLA
+628 
-641 AVCTKVCST
+641 
-650 PPTLT
+650 
-655 NGDFTVK
+655 
-662 NNANQYDINTVLT
+662 
-675 YTCNSGYRL
+675 
-684 DNSATVTCQASGQF
+684 
-698 SALAAVCTTVCLVP
+698 AVCTTVC
-712 PPLTNGVYSPTRNPV
+712 S
-727 IFNVNEIITYTCNAN
+727 
-742 FKLEGS
+742 
-748 NTVRCET
+748 
-755 NGQYTA
+755 
-761 LAATCASDDKCG
+761 
-773 GPPLLT
+773 
-779 NGEYSPVKTPLE
+779 
-791 YNINENVVY
+791 
-800 TCNSGYRLDNS
+800 
-811 DTITCQAANQWSTLA
+811 
-826 AVCTKVCLTP
+826 
-836 PTLTHGS
+836 
-843 YTPVNNPLKYD
+843 
-854 INTVLTY
+854 
-861 TCGSGFLLENS
+861 
-872 DKITCTSTGQW
+872 
-883 SALAATCTRVCTE
+883 
-896 PPALANGDYSP
+896 
-907 KNNPVV
+907 
-913 YRVGD
+913 
-918 TVTYTCDMGYSL
+918 
-930 GSRATSTCQ
+930 
-939 STGQWVAPTA
+939 
-949 TCVKVCLTPPSLT
+949 
-962 NGAYTPVTPIYAIHA
+962 
-977 VVTYTCN
+977 
-984 NGYKLEN
+984 
-991 VDSISCPASGTW
+991 
-1003 PALPTTCTRICA
+1003 

-1039 LTYTCNSGYRLDNSA
+1039 LTYTCNSGYRLEKSP
-1054 TVTCQAG
+1054 
-1061 GQFTSLAAVCTKV
+1061 S
-1074 CTTPPTLANGDFT
+1074 
-1087 VKNNANQYDINTVLT
+1087 
-1102 YTCNSG
+1102 
-1108 YRLDNSATI
+1108 I
-1117 TCQASGQFTSLA
+1117 TCQASGKFTSLG
-1129 AVCTRV
+1129 AVCT
-1135 CSTPPTLANGDFTVK
+1135 K
-1150 NNANQYD
+1150 
-1157 INTVLTYTCSNGY
+1157 
-1170 RLDNSATVTCQASGQ
+1170 
-1185 FTSLT
+1185 
-1190 AVCTLVCTTPPTLAN
+1190 VCTTPPTLAN

-1241 QASGQFTALTAVCT
+1241 QASGQFTKLTAVCT
-1255 TVCLTPP
+1255 KVC
-1262 TLSNGV
+1262 S
-1268 FTPVNDPAIYNIND
+1268 
-1282 EITYTCNIDYTLS
+1282 
-1295 GSNKVTCQMNGQYSA
+1295 
-1310 LSATCLSAV
+1310 
-1319 QCRNPPAL
+1319 
-1327 TNGAVSPVRNP
+1327 
-1338 PDYNV
+1338 
-1343 NEVITYACNN
+1343 
-1353 GYKINNS
+1353 
-1360 PTITCQASGQFTAF
+1360 
-1374 AATCTQVC
+1374 
-1382 TTPPTLTNGDFTV
+1382 TPPTLTNGDFTV
-1395 KNMANQYD
+1395 KNKANQYDINTVLTYTCNGGYRLDKSPTITCQASGKFTSLGAVCTRVCTTPPTLANGDFTVKNNANQYD

-1410 TCNSGYRLDNSPTIT
+1410 TCNSGYRLEKSPTVT
-1425 CQASGQF
+1425 CQASGKF
-1432 TSLAATCTQVCTTPP
+1432 TSLAAVCTTVCSTPP
-1447 TLANGDF
+1447 TLANGRF
-1454 TVKINANQYD
+1454 TVKNNANQYD

-1489 SGQFTSLAAVCTKVC
+1489 SGQFTSLAATCTKVC
-1504 TTPPTLTNGDFTVKD
+1504 STPPTLANGDFTVKNN
-1519 MANQYDINTV
+1519 ANQYDINTV
-1529 LTYTCNSGYRLD
+1529 LTYVCNSGYRLD
-1541 NSPTATCQ
+1541 NSATITCQ
-1549 ASGQFTSLTAV
+1549 ASGKFTALAAT
-1560 CTKVCLTP
+1560 CTKVCTTP
-1568 PTLTNGDFT
+1568 PTLANGDFT

-1602 NSATITCQ
+1602 NSATVTCQ
-1610 ASGQFSALAATCTK
+1610 ASGQFTALAATCTK
-1624 VCSTPPTLTNG
+1624 VCT
-1635 DFTVKNNAN
+1635 
-1644 QYDIN
+1644 
-1649 TVLTYTCNSG
+1649 
-1659 YRLDNS
+1659 
-1665 ATITCQASGQ
+1665 
-1675 FSALAATCTKVCST
+1675 T
-1689 PPTLANGDFTVKIN
+1689 PPTLANGDFTVKNN

-1738 SLAAVCTKVCLTP
+1738 SLAATCTKVCSTP
-1751 PTLTNGYFTVRN
+1751 PTLANGDFTVKN

-1779 NGYRLDNSPTIT
+1779 SGYRLDNSATVTCQASGQFSSLAATCTKVCSTPPTLANGDFTVKNNANQYDINTILTYTCNSGYRLDNSATVT

-1869 CTTPPTLANG
+1869 CLAPPTLTNGQFSPVNTPAQYDINAVLTYTCNAGYKLENSPTITCQSTGQFTALSATCTRVCTTPPTLANG

-1929 LTPPTLANGDFT
+1929 STPPALTNGDFTVKNNANQYDINTVLTYTCNSGYRLDNSATVTCQASGQFTTLTAVCTKVCSTPPTLANGDFT

-1966 NSPTITCQASGQF
+1966 NSATVTCQASGQF

-1993 PTLTNG
+1993 PTLANG
-1999 DFTVKDNANQY
+1999 DFTVKNNANQY

-2023 YRLDNSATITCQAS
+2023 YRLDNSATITCQASGQFTSLAATCTRVCSTPPTLANGDFTVKANQYDINTVLTYTCNSGYRLDNSATVTCQAS

-2079 TCNSGYRLDNSATIT
+2079 TCNSGYRLDNSATVTCQASGQFTSLAATCTKVCTTPPTLANGDFTVKNNANQYDINTVLTYTCNSGYRLDNSATVTCQASGQFTSLAATCTRVCLTPPTLANGDFTVKNNANQYDINTVLTYTCNSGYRLDNSATVT

-2118 TNGDYTVKINAN
+2118 ANGDFTVKNNAN

-2146 RLDNSG
+2146 RLDNSA

-2158 TGQFTALTA
+2158 SGQFTAFTA
-2167 VCTKVCS
+2167 VCTKVCT

-2179 TNGDFTVKNNANQYD
+2179 ANGDFTVKNNANQYD

-2233 CGEPPIPTNG
+2233 CGEPPIPANG

-2267 FILQGTRVNTCLN
+2267 FILQGTRVNTC
-2280 TGLFEF
+2280 FEHWF
-2286 TTAPTCQACTANT
+2286 
-2299 CKNSALCFPTT
+2299 
-2310 TCCIC
+2310 
-2315 DVSNNGYFC
+2315 V
-2324 EWRII
+2324 
-2329 NLNDYQV
+2329 
-2336 LETTVT
+2336 
-2342 SLSAASAACTAVYP
+2342 
-2356 TAALAIPVTN
+2356 
-2366 DRTSLQSYL
+2366 
-2375 GLSSISAAVSQYTW
+2375 
-2389 INVVKIGSAW
+2389 
-2399 MYGSTFTQISNSDLN
+2399 
-2414 FCTDATQTQSCVVMD
+2414 
-2429 RSGSPAYCWRDV
+2429 
-2441 SCTSFTANSL
+2441 
-2451 CARTTFKDT
+2451 
-2460 CF
+2460 

>member
-582 CTKVCS
+582 CTKV
-588 TPPTLANG
+588 
-596 DFTVKDMTNQY
+596 
-607 DINTVLTYTCNSG
+607 
-620 YRLDNSAT
+620 
-628 ITCQASGQFTSLA
+628 
-641 AVCTKVCST
+641 
-650 PPTLT
+650 
-655 NGDFTVK
+655 
-662 NNANQYDINTVLT
+662 
-675 YTCNSGYRL
+675 
-684 DNSATVTCQASGQF
+684 
-698 SALAAVCTTVCLVP
+698 
-712 PPLTNGVYSPTRNPV
+712 
-727 IFNVNEIITYTCNAN
+727 
-742 FKLEGS
+742 
-748 NTVRCET
+748 
-755 NGQYTA
+755 
-761 LAATCASDDKCG
+761 
-773 GPPLLT
+773 
-779 NGEYSPVKTPLE
+779 
-791 YNINENVVY
+791 
-800 TCNSGYRLDNS
+800 
-811 DTITCQAANQWSTLA
+811 
-826 AVCTKVCLTP
+826 
-836 PTLTHGS
+836 
-843 YTPVNNPLKYD
+843 
-854 INTVLTY
+854 
-861 TCGSGFLLENS
+861 
-872 DKITCTSTGQW
+872 
-883 SALAATCTRVCTE
+883 
-896 PPALANGDYSP
+896 
-907 KNNPVV
+907 
-913 YRVGD
+913 
-918 TVTYTCDMGYSL
+918 
-930 GSRATSTCQ
+930 
-939 STGQWVAPTA
+939 
-949 TCVKVCLTPPSLT
+949 
-962 NGAYTPVTPIYAIHA
+962 
-977 VVTYTCN
+977 
-984 NGYKLEN
+984 
-991 VDSISCPASGTW
+991 
-1003 PALPTTCTRICA
+1003 CA

-1869 CTTPPTLANG
+1869 CLQPPTLTNGQFSPVNTPAQYDINSALMYTCNAGYKLENSPIITCQSTGQFTALSATCTRVCTTPPTLANG

>member
-6 AFMIVVCLFLLEV
+6 AVVIVVCLLLLEV
-19 SAYPHCGIS
+19 SAYPHCGVS

-39 IDRFSCLQ
+39 IDRFNCLQ

-78 PSTTPTPTP
+78 PSTTPTSTP

-136 IQFAQKYG
+136 IEFAQKYG

-151 IISAAEGKSPSNQ
+151 IISAAEGKSPPNQ

-274 PAGPNCEIYCSTPQ
+274 PAGPNCEIYCATPQ
-288 SPRNGAVTPVKQLY
+288 SPRNGAVTPVKQFY

-317 LFGRSENVCLRSG
+317 LFGRSENVCTRSG

-337 HCLDACGKP
+337 HCLEACGKP

-367 VVTYTC
+367 VVTYAC
-373 DANFVLQGSPVIICQ
+373 DANYVLQGSPVIICQ

-394 QTRASCTPVVVKC
+394 QTRASCIPVVVKC

-412 LLNGQFISANEYAVN
+412 LLNGQFISAIEYAVN
-427 AQVRYTCNAGYR
+427 AQVRYTCNTGYR

-448 QANGQFTSLTAVC
+448 QTSGQFTSLTAVCTKVCTTPPTLANGDFTVKNNANQYDINTVLTYTCNSGYRLDNSPTITCQASGQFTALTAVCTRVIKCTNPPALMNGLYSPQQNSYSVNDVITYTCNNGYKINNSPTITCQASGQFTALAATCTKVCSTPPTLANGDFTVKNNANQYDINTVLTYTCNSGYRLDNSPTATCQASGKFTALTAVC

-513 QFTSLAA
+513 QFTALTA
-520 VCTRVIKCTN
+520 VCTTVCSTPPTLTN
-530 PPALMNGLYSPQQ
+530 GDFTVKNKANQYDINTVLTYTCNG
-543 SSYGVNDVI
+543 
-552 TYNCNNGYKIN
+552 GYRLDK
-563 NSPTITCQASGQF
+563 SPTITCQASGKF
-576 TALAAT
+576 TSLGAV
-582 CTKVCS
+582 CTRVCT

-596 DFTVKDMTNQY
+596 DFTVKNNANQYDINTVLTYTCNSGYRLEKSPTVTCQASGKFTSLAAVCTTVCSTPPTLANGRFTVKNNANQY

-641 AVCTKVCST
+641 ATCTKVCS
-650 PPTLT
+650 
-655 NGDFTVK
+655 
-662 NNANQYDINTVLT
+662 
-675 YTCNSGYRL
+675 
-684 DNSATVTCQASGQF
+684 
-698 SALAAVCTTVCLVP
+698 
-712 PPLTNGVYSPTRNPV
+712 
-727 IFNVNEIITYTCNAN
+727 
-742 FKLEGS
+742 
-748 NTVRCET
+748 
-755 NGQYTA
+755 
-761 LAATCASDDKCG
+761 
-773 GPPLLT
+773 
-779 NGEYSPVKTPLE
+779 
-791 YNINENVVY
+791 
-800 TCNSGYRLDNS
+800 
-811 DTITCQAANQWSTLA
+811 
-826 AVCTKVCLTP
+826 
-836 PTLTHGS
+836 
-843 YTPVNNPLKYD
+843 
-854 INTVLTY
+854 
-861 TCGSGFLLENS
+861 
-872 DKITCTSTGQW
+872 
-883 SALAATCTRVCTE
+883 
-896 PPALANGDYSP
+896 
-907 KNNPVV
+907 
-913 YRVGD
+913 
-918 TVTYTCDMGYSL
+918 
-930 GSRATSTCQ
+930 
-939 STGQWVAPTA
+939 
-949 TCVKVCLTPPSLT
+949 
-962 NGAYTPVTPIYAIHA
+962 
-977 VVTYTCN
+977 
-984 NGYKLEN
+984 
-991 VDSISCPASGTW
+991 
-1003 PALPTTCTRICA
+1003 

-1039 LTYTCNSGYRLDNSA
+1039 LTYVCNSGYRLDNSA
-1054 TVTCQAG
+1054 TITCQASG
-1061 GQFTSLAAVCTKV
+1061 KFTALAATCTKV

-1108 YRLDNSATI
+1108 YRLDNSAT
-1117 TCQASGQFTSLA
+1117 
-1129 AVCTRV
+1129 
-1135 CSTPPTLANGDFTVK
+1135 
-1150 NNANQYD
+1150 
-1157 INTVLTYTCSNGY
+1157 
-1170 RLDNSATVTCQASGQ
+1170 VTCQASGQ
-1185 FTSLT
+1185 FTALAAT
-1190 AVCTLVCTTPPTLAN
+1190 CTKVCTTPPTLAN

-1229 GYRLDNSPTATC
+1229 GYRLDNSAT
-1241 QASGQFTALTAVCT
+1241 V
-1255 TVCLTPP
+1255 
-1262 TLSNGV
+1262 
-1268 FTPVNDPAIYNIND
+1268 
-1282 EITYTCNIDYTLS
+1282 
-1295 GSNKVTCQMNGQYSA
+1295 
-1310 LSATCLSAV
+1310 
-1319 QCRNPPAL
+1319 
-1327 TNGAVSPVRNP
+1327 
-1338 PDYNV
+1338 
-1343 NEVITYACNN
+1343 
-1353 GYKINNS
+1353 
-1360 PTITCQASGQFTAF
+1360 
-1374 AATCTQVC
+1374 
-1382 TTPPTLTNGDFTV
+1382 
-1395 KNMANQYD
+1395 
-1403 INTVLTY
+1403 
-1410 TCNSGYRLDNSPTIT
+1410 T

-1432 TSLAATCTQVCTTPP
+1432 TS
-1447 TLANGDF
+1447 
-1454 TVKINANQYD
+1454 
-1464 INTVLTYTCNSGYR
+1464 
-1478 LDNSATITCQA
+1478 
-1489 SGQFTSLAAVCTKVC
+1489 
-1504 TTPPTLTNGDFTVKD
+1504 
-1519 MANQYDINTV
+1519 
-1529 LTYTCNSGYRLD
+1529 
-1541 NSPTATCQ
+1541 
-1549 ASGQFTSLTAV
+1549 
-1560 CTKVCLTP
+1560 
-1568 PTLTNGDFT
+1568 
-1577 VKNNANQYDINTVL
+1577 
-1591 TYTCNSGYRLD
+1591 
-1602 NSATITCQ
+1602 
-1610 ASGQFSALAATCTK
+1610 
-1624 VCSTPPTLTNG
+1624 
-1635 DFTVKNNAN
+1635 
-1644 QYDIN
+1644 
-1649 TVLTYTCNSG
+1649 
-1659 YRLDNS
+1659 
-1665 ATITCQASGQ
+1665 
-1675 FSALAATCTKVCST
+1675 LAATCTKVCST
-1689 PPTLANGDFTVKIN
+1689 PPTLANGDFTVKNN

-1723 DNSATVTCQASGQFT
+1723 DNSATVTCQASGQFS
-1738 SLAAVCTKVCLTP
+1738 SLAATCTKVCSTP
-1751 PTLTNGYFTVRN
+1751 PTLANGDFTVKN

-1772 VLTYTCN
+1772 ILTYTCN
-1779 NGYRLDNSPTIT
+1779 SGYRLDNSATVT

-1869 CTTPPTLANG
+1869 CLAPPTLTNGQFSPVNTPAQYDINAVLTYTCNAGYKLENSPTITCQSTGQFTALSATCTRVCTTPPTLANG

-1929 LTPPTLANGDFT
+1929 STPPALTNGDFTVKNNANQYDINTVLTYTCNSGYRLDNSATVTCQASGQFTTLTAVCTKVCSTPPTLANGDFT

-1966 NSPTITCQASGQF
+1966 NSATVTCQASGQF

-1993 PTLTNG
+1993 PTLANG
-1999 DFTVKDNANQY
+1999 DFTVKNNANQY

-2023 YRLDNSATITCQAS
+2023 YRLDNSATITCQASGQFTSLAATCTRVCSTPPTLANGDFTVKANQYDINTVLTYTCNSGYRLDNSATVTCQAS

-2079 TCNSGYRLDNSATIT
+2079 TCNSGYRLDNSATVTCQASGQFTSLAATCTKVCTTPPTLANGDFTVKNNANQYDINTVLTYTCNSGYRLDNSATVTCQASGQFTSLAATCTRVCLTPPTLANGDFTVKNNANQYDINTVLTYTCNSGYRLDNSATVT

-2118 TNGDYTVKINAN
+2118 ANGDFTVKNNAN

-2146 RLDNSG
+2146 RLDNSA

-2158 TGQFTALTA
+2158 SGQFTAFTA
-2167 VCTKVCS
+2167 VCTKVCT

-2179 TNGDFTVKNNANQYD
+2179 ANGDFTVKNNANQYD

-2233 CGEPPIPTNG
+2233 CGEPPIPANG

-2267 FILQGTRVNTCLN
+2267 FILQGTRVNTC
-2280 TGLFEF
+2280 FEHWF
-2286 TTAPTCQACTANT
+2286 
-2299 CKNSALCFPTT
+2299 
-2310 TCCIC
+2310 
-2315 DVSNNGYFC
+2315 V
-2324 EWRII
+2324 
-2329 NLNDYQV
+2329 
-2336 LETTVT
+2336 
-2342 SLSAASAACTAVYP
+2342 
-2356 TAALAIPVTN
+2356 
-2366 DRTSLQSYL
+2366 
-2375 GLSSISAAVSQYTW
+2375 
-2389 INVVKIGSAW
+2389 
-2399 MYGSTFTQISNSDLN
+2399 
-2414 FCTDATQTQSCVVMD
+2414 
-2429 RSGSPAYCWRDV
+2429 
-2441 SCTSFTANSL
+2441 
-2451 CARTTFKDT
+2451 
-2460 CF
+2460 

>member
-6 AFMIVVCLFLLEV
+6 AVVIVVCLLLLEV
-19 SAYPHCGIS
+19 SAYPHCGVS

-39 IDRFSCLQ
+39 IDRFNCLQ

-78 PSTTPTPTP
+78 PSTTPTSTP

-136 IQFAQKYG
+136 IEFAQKYG

-151 IISAAEGKSPSNQ
+151 IISAAEGKSPPNQ

-274 PAGPNCEIYCSTPQ
+274 PAGPNCEIYCATPQ
-288 SPRNGAVTPVKQLY
+288 SPRNGAVTPVKQFY

-317 LFGRSENVCLRSG
+317 LFGRSENVCTRSG

-337 HCLDACGKP
+337 HCLEACGKP

-367 VVTYTC
+367 VVTYAC
-373 DANFVLQGSPVIICQ
+373 DANYVLQGSPVIICQ

-394 QTRASCTPVVVKC
+394 QTRASCIPVVVKC

-412 LLNGQFISANEYAVN
+412 LLNGQFISAIEYAVN
-427 AQVRYTCNAGYR
+427 AQVRYTCNTGYR

-448 QANGQFTSLTAVC
+448 QTSGQFTSLTAVCTKVCTTPPTLANGDFTVKNNANQYDINTVLTYTCNSGYRLDNSPTITCQASGQFTALTAVCTRVIKCTNPPALMNGLYSPQQNSYSVNDVITYTCNNGYKINNSPTITCQASGQFTALAATCTKVCSTPPTLANGDFTVKNNANQYDINTVLTYTCNSGYRLDNSPTATCQASGKFTALTAVCTKVCSTPPTLANGDFTVKNNANQYDINTVLTYTCNSGYRLEKSPSITCQASGKFTSLGAVCTKVCTTPPTLANGDFTVKNNANQYDINTVLTYTCNSGYRLDNSPTATCQASGQFTKLTAVCTKVCSTPPTLTNGDFTVKNKANQYDINTVLTYTCNGGYRLDKSPTITCQASGKFTSLGAVCTRVCTTPPTLANGDFTVKNNANQYDINTVLTYTCNSGYRLEKSPTVTCQASGKFTSLAAVCTTVCSTPPTLANGRFTVKNNANQYDINTVLTYTCNSGYRLDNSATITCQASGQFTSLAATCTKVCSTPPTLANGDFTVKNNANQYDINTVLTYVCNSGYRLDNSATITCQASGKFTALAATCTKVCTTPPTLANGDFTVKNNANQYDINTVLTYTCNSGYRLDNSATVTCQASGQFTALAATCTKVCTTPPTLANGDFTVKNNANQYDINTVLTYTCNSGYRLDNSATVTCQASGQFTSLAATC

-513 QFTSLAA
+513 QF
-520 VCTRVIKCTN
+520 
-530 PPALMNGLYSPQQ
+530 
-543 SSYGVNDVI
+543 SS
-552 TYNCNNGYKIN
+552 
-563 NSPTITCQASGQF
+563 
-576 TALAAT
+576 LAAT
-582 CTKVCS
+582 CTK
-588 TPPTLANG
+588 
-596 DFTVKDMTNQY
+596 
-607 DINTVLTYTCNSG
+607 
-620 YRLDNSAT
+620 
-628 ITCQASGQFTSLA
+628 
-641 AVCTKVCST
+641 
-650 PPTLT
+650 
-655 NGDFTVK
+655 
-662 NNANQYDINTVLT
+662 
-675 YTCNSGYRL
+675 
-684 DNSATVTCQASGQF
+684 
-698 SALAAVCTTVCLVP
+698 
-712 PPLTNGVYSPTRNPV
+712 
-727 IFNVNEIITYTCNAN
+727 
-742 FKLEGS
+742 
-748 NTVRCET
+748 
-755 NGQYTA
+755 
-761 LAATCASDDKCG
+761 
-773 GPPLLT
+773 
-779 NGEYSPVKTPLE
+779 
-791 YNINENVVY
+791 
-800 TCNSGYRLDNS
+800 
-811 DTITCQAANQWSTLA
+811 
-826 AVCTKVCLTP
+826 
-836 PTLTHGS
+836 
-843 YTPVNNPLKYD
+843 
-854 INTVLTY
+854 
-861 TCGSGFLLENS
+861 
-872 DKITCTSTGQW
+872 
-883 SALAATCTRVCTE
+883 
-896 PPALANGDYSP
+896 
-907 KNNPVV
+907 
-913 YRVGD
+913 
-918 TVTYTCDMGYSL
+918 
-930 GSRATSTCQ
+930 
-939 STGQWVAPTA
+939 
-949 TCVKVCLTPPSLT
+949 
-962 NGAYTPVTPIYAIHA
+962 
-977 VVTYTCN
+977 
-984 NGYKLEN
+984 
-991 VDSISCPASGTW
+991 
-1003 PALPTTCTRICA
+1003 
-1015 TPPTLANGD
+1015 
-1024 FTVKNNANQYDINTV
+1024 
-1039 LTYTCNSGYRLDNSA
+1039 
-1054 TVTCQAG
+1054 
-1061 GQFTSLAAVCTKV
+1061 
-1074 CTTPPTLANGDFT
+1074 
-1087 VKNNANQYDINTVLT
+1087 
-1102 YTCNSG
+1102 
-1108 YRLDNSATI
+1108 
-1117 TCQASGQFTSLA
+1117 
-1129 AVCTRV
+1129 V

-1157 INTVLTYTCSNGY
+1157 INT
-1170 RLDNSATVTCQASGQ
+1170 
-1185 FTSLT
+1185 
-1190 AVCTLVCTTPPTLAN
+1190 
-1205 GDFTVKNNANQY
+1205 
-1217 DINTVLTYTCNS
+1217 I
-1229 GYRLDNSPTATC
+1229 
-1241 QASGQFTALTAVCT
+1241 
-1255 TVCLTPP
+1255 
-1262 TLSNGV
+1262 
-1268 FTPVNDPAIYNIND
+1268 
-1282 EITYTCNIDYTLS
+1282 
-1295 GSNKVTCQMNGQYSA
+1295 
-1310 LSATCLSAV
+1310 
-1319 QCRNPPAL
+1319 
-1327 TNGAVSPVRNP
+1327 
-1338 PDYNV
+1338 
-1343 NEVITYACNN
+1343 
-1353 GYKINNS
+1353 
-1360 PTITCQASGQFTAF
+1360 
-1374 AATCTQVC
+1374 
-1382 TTPPTLTNGDFTV
+1382 
-1395 KNMANQYD
+1395 
-1403 INTVLTY
+1403 
-1410 TCNSGYRLDNSPTIT
+1410 
-1425 CQASGQF
+1425 
-1432 TSLAATCTQVCTTPP
+1432 
-1447 TLANGDF
+1447 
-1454 TVKINANQYD
+1454 
-1464 INTVLTYTCNSGYR
+1464 
-1478 LDNSATITCQA
+1478 
-1489 SGQFTSLAAVCTKVC
+1489 
-1504 TTPPTLTNGDFTVKD
+1504 
-1519 MANQYDINTV
+1519 
-1529 LTYTCNSGYRLD
+1529 
-1541 NSPTATCQ
+1541 
-1549 ASGQFTSLTAV
+1549 
-1560 CTKVCLTP
+1560 
-1568 PTLTNGDFT
+1568 
-1577 VKNNANQYDINTVL
+1577 
-1591 TYTCNSGYRLD
+1591 
-1602 NSATITCQ
+1602 
-1610 ASGQFSALAATCTK
+1610 
-1624 VCSTPPTLTNG
+1624 
-1635 DFTVKNNAN
+1635 
-1644 QYDIN
+1644 
-1649 TVLTYTCNSG
+1649 
-1659 YRLDNS
+1659 
-1665 ATITCQASGQ
+1665 
-1675 FSALAATCTKVCST
+1675 
-1689 PPTLANGDFTVKIN
+1689 
-1703 ANQYDINTV
+1703 

-1723 DNSATVTCQASGQFT
+1723 DNSATV
-1738 SLAAVCTKVCLTP
+1738 
-1751 PTLTNGYFTVRN
+1751 
-1763 NANQYDINT
+1763 
-1772 VLTYTCN
+1772 
-1779 NGYRLDNSPTIT
+1779 T

-1869 CTTPPTLANG
+1869 CLAPPTLTNGQFSPVNTPAQYDINAVLTYTCNAGYKLENSPTITCQSTGQFTALSATCTRVCTTPPTLANG

-1929 LTPPTLANGDFT
+1929 STPPALTNGDFTVKNNANQYDINTVLTYTCNSGYRLDNSATVTCQASGQFTTLTAVCTKVCSTPPTLANGDFT

-1966 NSPTITCQASGQF
+1966 NSATVTCQASGQF

-1993 PTLTNG
+1993 PTLANG
-1999 DFTVKDNANQY
+1999 DFTVKNNANQY

-2023 YRLDNSATITCQAS
+2023 YRLDNSATITCQASGQFTSLAATCTRVCSTPPTLANGDFTVKANQYDINTVLTYTCNSGYRLDNSATVTCQAS

-2079 TCNSGYRLDNSATIT
+2079 TCNSGYRLDNSATVTCQASGQFTSLAATCTKVCTTPPTLANGDFTVKNNANQYDINTVLTYTCNSGYRLDNSATVTCQASGQFTSLAATCTRVCLTPPTLANGDFTVKNNANQYDINTVLTYTCNSGYRLDNSATVT

-2118 TNGDYTVKINAN
+2118 ANGDFTVKNNAN

-2146 RLDNSG
+2146 RLDNSA

-2158 TGQFTALTA
+2158 SGQFTAFTA
-2167 VCTKVCS
+2167 VCTKVCT

-2179 TNGDFTVKNNANQYD
+2179 ANGDFTVKNNANQYD

-2233 CGEPPIPTNG
+2233 CGEPPIPANG

-2267 FILQGTRVNTCLN
+2267 FILQGTRVNTC
-2280 TGLFEF
+2280 FEHWF
-2286 TTAPTCQACTANT
+2286 
-2299 CKNSALCFPTT
+2299 
-2310 TCCIC
+2310 
-2315 DVSNNGYFC
+2315 V
-2324 EWRII
+2324 
-2329 NLNDYQV
+2329 
-2336 LETTVT
+2336 
-2342 SLSAASAACTAVYP
+2342 
-2356 TAALAIPVTN
+2356 
-2366 DRTSLQSYL
+2366 
-2375 GLSSISAAVSQYTW
+2375 
-2389 INVVKIGSAW
+2389 
-2399 MYGSTFTQISNSDLN
+2399 
-2414 FCTDATQTQSCVVMD
+2414 
-2429 RSGSPAYCWRDV
+2429 
-2441 SCTSFTANSL
+2441 
-2451 CARTTFKDT
+2451 
-2460 CF
+2460 

>member
-641 AVCTKVCST
+641 AVCTKV
-650 PPTLT
+650 
-655 NGDFTVK
+655 
-662 NNANQYDINTVLT
+662 
-675 YTCNSGYRL
+675 
-684 DNSATVTCQASGQF
+684 
-698 SALAAVCTTVCLVP
+698 
-712 PPLTNGVYSPTRNPV
+712 
-727 IFNVNEIITYTCNAN
+727 
-742 FKLEGS
+742 
-748 NTVRCET
+748 
-755 NGQYTA
+755 
-761 LAATCASDDKCG
+761 
-773 GPPLLT
+773 
-779 NGEYSPVKTPLE
+779 
-791 YNINENVVY
+791 
-800 TCNSGYRLDNS
+800 
-811 DTITCQAANQWSTLA
+811 
-826 AVCTKVCLTP
+826 
-836 PTLTHGS
+836 
-843 YTPVNNPLKYD
+843 
-854 INTVLTY
+854 
-861 TCGSGFLLENS
+861 
-872 DKITCTSTGQW
+872 
-883 SALAATCTRVCTE
+883 
-896 PPALANGDYSP
+896 
-907 KNNPVV
+907 
-913 YRVGD
+913 
-918 TVTYTCDMGYSL
+918 
-930 GSRATSTCQ
+930 
-939 STGQWVAPTA
+939 
-949 TCVKVCLTPPSLT
+949 
-962 NGAYTPVTPIYAIHA
+962 
-977 VVTYTCN
+977 
-984 NGYKLEN
+984 
-991 VDSISCPASGTW
+991 
-1003 PALPTTCTRICA
+1003 CA

-1869 CTTPPTLANG
+1869 CLQPPTLTNGQFSPVNTPAQYDINSALMYTCNAGYKLENSPIITCQSTGQFTALSATCTRVCTTPPTLANG

>member
-1560 CTKVCLTP
+1560 CTKVC
-1568 PTLTNGDFT
+1568 
-1577 VKNNANQYDINTVL
+1577 
-1591 TYTCNSGYRLD
+1591 
-1602 NSATITCQ
+1602 
-1610 ASGQFSALAATCTK
+1610 
-1624 VCSTPPTLTNG
+1624 
-1635 DFTVKNNAN
+1635 
-1644 QYDIN
+1644 
-1649 TVLTYTCNSG
+1649 
-1659 YRLDNS
+1659 
-1665 ATITCQASGQ
+1665 
-1675 FSALAATCTKVCST
+1675 
-1689 PPTLANGDFTVKIN
+1689 
-1703 ANQYDINTV
+1703 
-1712 LTYTCNSGYRL
+1712 
-1723 DNSATVTCQASGQFT
+1723 
-1738 SLAAVCTKVCLTP
+1738 
-1751 PTLTNGYFTVRN
+1751 
-1763 NANQYDINT
+1763 
-1772 VLTYTCN
+1772 
-1779 NGYRLDNSPTIT
+1779 
-1791 CQASGQFTSL
+1791 
-1801 AATCTKV
+1801 
-1808 CLAPPVLS
+1808 
-1816 NGEFTPINNPAYY
+1816 
-1829 NINSQV
+1829 
-1835 TYTCNSGYRLDNSP
+1835 
-1849 TITCQ
+1849 
-1854 ASGQF
+1854 
-1859 TALAA
+1859 
-1864 TCTKV
+1864 
-1869 CTTPPTLANG
+1869 TTPPTLANG

>member
-6 AFMIVVCLFLLEV
+6 AVVIVVCLLLLEV
-19 SAYPHCGIS
+19 SAYPHCGVS

-39 IDRFSCLQ
+39 IDRFNCLQ

-78 PSTTPTPTP
+78 PSTTPTSTP

-136 IQFAQKYG
+136 IEFAQKYG

-151 IISAAEGKSPSNQ
+151 IISAAEGKSPPNQ

-274 PAGPNCEIYCSTPQ
+274 PAGPNCEIYCATPQ
-288 SPRNGAVTPVKQLY
+288 SPRNGAVTPVKQFY

-317 LFGRSENVCLRSG
+317 LFGRSENVCTRSG

-337 HCLDACGKP
+337 HCLEACGKP

-367 VVTYTC
+367 VVTYAC
-373 DANFVLQGSPVIICQ
+373 DANYVLQGSPVIICQ

-394 QTRASCTPVVVKC
+394 QTRASCIPVVVKC

-412 LLNGQFISANEYAVN
+412 LLNGQFISAIEYAVN
-427 AQVRYTCNAGYR
+427 AQVRYTCNTGYR

-448 QANGQFTSLTAVC
+448 QTSGQFTSLTAVCTKVCTTPPTLANGDFTVKNNANQYDINTVLTYTCNSGYRLDNSPTITCQASGQFTALTAVCTRVIKCTNPPALMNGLYSPQQNSYSVNDVITYTCNNGYKINNSPTITCQASGQFTALAATCTKVCSTPPTLANGDFTVKNNANQYDINTVLTYTCNSGYRLEKSPSITCQASGKFTSLGAVCTKVCTTPPTLANGDFTVKNNANQYDINTVLTYTCNSGYRLDNSPTATCQASGQFTKLTAVCTKVCSTPPTLTNGDFTVKNKANQYDINTVLTYTCNGGYRLDKSPTITCQASGKFTSLGAVCTRVCTTPPTLANGDFTVKNNANQYDINTVLTYTCNSGYRLEKSPTVTCQASGKFTSLAAVCTTVCSTPPTLANGRFTVKNNANQYDINTVLTYTCNSGYRLDNSATITCQASGQFTSLAATCTKVCSTPPTLANGDFTVKNNANQYDINTVLTYVCNSGYRLDNSATITCQASGKFTALAATCTKVCTTPPTLANGDFTVKNNANQYDINTVLTYTCNSGYRLDNSATVTCQASGQFTALAATCTKVCTTPPTLANGDFTVKNNANQYDINTVLTYTCNSGYRLDNSATVTCQASGQFTSLAATC

-513 QFTSLAA
+513 QF
-520 VCTRVIKCTN
+520 
-530 PPALMNGLYSPQQ
+530 
-543 SSYGVNDVI
+543 SS
-552 TYNCNNGYKIN
+552 
-563 NSPTITCQASGQF
+563 
-576 TALAAT
+576 LAAT
-582 CTKVCS
+582 CTK
-588 TPPTLANG
+588 
-596 DFTVKDMTNQY
+596 
-607 DINTVLTYTCNSG
+607 
-620 YRLDNSAT
+620 
-628 ITCQASGQFTSLA
+628 
-641 AVCTKVCST
+641 
-650 PPTLT
+650 
-655 NGDFTVK
+655 
-662 NNANQYDINTVLT
+662 
-675 YTCNSGYRL
+675 
-684 DNSATVTCQASGQF
+684 
-698 SALAAVCTTVCLVP
+698 
-712 PPLTNGVYSPTRNPV
+712 
-727 IFNVNEIITYTCNAN
+727 
-742 FKLEGS
+742 
-748 NTVRCET
+748 
-755 NGQYTA
+755 
-761 LAATCASDDKCG
+761 
-773 GPPLLT
+773 
-779 NGEYSPVKTPLE
+779 
-791 YNINENVVY
+791 
-800 TCNSGYRLDNS
+800 
-811 DTITCQAANQWSTLA
+811 
-826 AVCTKVCLTP
+826 
-836 PTLTHGS
+836 
-843 YTPVNNPLKYD
+843 
-854 INTVLTY
+854 
-861 TCGSGFLLENS
+861 
-872 DKITCTSTGQW
+872 
-883 SALAATCTRVCTE
+883 
-896 PPALANGDYSP
+896 
-907 KNNPVV
+907 
-913 YRVGD
+913 
-918 TVTYTCDMGYSL
+918 
-930 GSRATSTCQ
+930 
-939 STGQWVAPTA
+939 
-949 TCVKVCLTPPSLT
+949 
-962 NGAYTPVTPIYAIHA
+962 
-977 VVTYTCN
+977 
-984 NGYKLEN
+984 
-991 VDSISCPASGTW
+991 
-1003 PALPTTCTRICA
+1003 
-1015 TPPTLANGD
+1015 
-1024 FTVKNNANQYDINTV
+1024 
-1039 LTYTCNSGYRLDNSA
+1039 
-1054 TVTCQAG
+1054 
-1061 GQFTSLAAVCTKV
+1061 
-1074 CTTPPTLANGDFT
+1074 
-1087 VKNNANQYDINTVLT
+1087 
-1102 YTCNSG
+1102 
-1108 YRLDNSATI
+1108 
-1117 TCQASGQFTSLA
+1117 
-1129 AVCTRV
+1129 V

-1157 INTVLTYTCSNGY
+1157 INT
-1170 RLDNSATVTCQASGQ
+1170 
-1185 FTSLT
+1185 
-1190 AVCTLVCTTPPTLAN
+1190 
-1205 GDFTVKNNANQY
+1205 
-1217 DINTVLTYTCNS
+1217 I
-1229 GYRLDNSPTATC
+1229 
-1241 QASGQFTALTAVCT
+1241 
-1255 TVCLTPP
+1255 
-1262 TLSNGV
+1262 
-1268 FTPVNDPAIYNIND
+1268 
-1282 EITYTCNIDYTLS
+1282 
-1295 GSNKVTCQMNGQYSA
+1295 
-1310 LSATCLSAV
+1310 
-1319 QCRNPPAL
+1319 
-1327 TNGAVSPVRNP
+1327 
-1338 PDYNV
+1338 
-1343 NEVITYACNN
+1343 
-1353 GYKINNS
+1353 
-1360 PTITCQASGQFTAF
+1360 
-1374 AATCTQVC
+1374 
-1382 TTPPTLTNGDFTV
+1382 
-1395 KNMANQYD
+1395 
-1403 INTVLTY
+1403 
-1410 TCNSGYRLDNSPTIT
+1410 
-1425 CQASGQF
+1425 
-1432 TSLAATCTQVCTTPP
+1432 
-1447 TLANGDF
+1447 
-1454 TVKINANQYD
+1454 
-1464 INTVLTYTCNSGYR
+1464 
-1478 LDNSATITCQA
+1478 
-1489 SGQFTSLAAVCTKVC
+1489 
-1504 TTPPTLTNGDFTVKD
+1504 
-1519 MANQYDINTV
+1519 
-1529 LTYTCNSGYRLD
+1529 
-1541 NSPTATCQ
+1541 
-1549 ASGQFTSLTAV
+1549 
-1560 CTKVCLTP
+1560 
-1568 PTLTNGDFT
+1568 
-1577 VKNNANQYDINTVL
+1577 
-1591 TYTCNSGYRLD
+1591 
-1602 NSATITCQ
+1602 
-1610 ASGQFSALAATCTK
+1610 
-1624 VCSTPPTLTNG
+1624 
-1635 DFTVKNNAN
+1635 
-1644 QYDIN
+1644 
-1649 TVLTYTCNSG
+1649 
-1659 YRLDNS
+1659 
-1665 ATITCQASGQ
+1665 
-1675 FSALAATCTKVCST
+1675 
-1689 PPTLANGDFTVKIN
+1689 
-1703 ANQYDINTV
+1703 

-1723 DNSATVTCQASGQFT
+1723 DNSATV
-1738 SLAAVCTKVCLTP
+1738 
-1751 PTLTNGYFTVRN
+1751 
-1763 NANQYDINT
+1763 
-1772 VLTYTCN
+1772 
-1779 NGYRLDNSPTIT
+1779 T

-1869 CTTPPTLANG
+1869 CLAPPTLTNGQFSPVNTPAQYDINAVLTYTCNAGYKLENSPTITCQSTGQFTALSATCTRVCTTPPTLANG

-1929 LTPPTLANGDFT
+1929 STPPALTNGDFTVKNNANQYDINTVLTYTCNSGYRLDNSATVTCQASGQFTTLTAVCTKVCSTPPTLANGDFT

-1966 NSPTITCQASGQF
+1966 NSATVTCQASGQF

-1993 PTLTNG
+1993 PTLANG
-1999 DFTVKDNANQY
+1999 DFTVKNNANQY

-2023 YRLDNSATITCQAS
+2023 YRLDNSATITCQASGQFTSLAATCTRVCSTPPTLANGDFTVKANQYDINTVLTYTCNSGYRLDNSATVTCQAS

-2079 TCNSGYRLDNSATIT
+2079 TCNSGYRLDNSATVTCQASGQFTSLAATCTKVCTTPPTLANGDFTVKNNANQYDINTVLTYTCNSGYRLDNSATVTCQASGQFTSLAATCTRVCLTPPTLANGDFTVKNNANQYDINTVLTYTCNSGYRLDNSATVT

-2118 TNGDYTVKINAN
+2118 ANGDFTVKNNAN

-2146 RLDNSG
+2146 RLDNSA

-2158 TGQFTALTA
+2158 SGQFTAFTA
-2167 VCTKVCS
+2167 VCTKVCT

-2179 TNGDFTVKNNANQYD
+2179 ANGDFTVKNNANQYD

-2233 CGEPPIPTNG
+2233 CGEPPIPANG

-2267 FILQGTRVNTCLN
+2267 FILQGTRVNTC
-2280 TGLFEF
+2280 FEHWF
-2286 TTAPTCQACTANT
+2286 
-2299 CKNSALCFPTT
+2299 
-2310 TCCIC
+2310 
-2315 DVSNNGYFC
+2315 V
-2324 EWRII
+2324 
-2329 NLNDYQV
+2329 
-2336 LETTVT
+2336 
-2342 SLSAASAACTAVYP
+2342 
-2356 TAALAIPVTN
+2356 
-2366 DRTSLQSYL
+2366 
-2375 GLSSISAAVSQYTW
+2375 
-2389 INVVKIGSAW
+2389 
-2399 MYGSTFTQISNSDLN
+2399 
-2414 FCTDATQTQSCVVMD
+2414 
-2429 RSGSPAYCWRDV
+2429 
-2441 SCTSFTANSL
+2441 
-2451 CARTTFKDT
+2451 
-2460 CF
+2460 

>member
-628 ITCQASGQFTSLA
+628 ITCQAS
-641 AVCTKVCST
+641 
-650 PPTLT
+650 
-655 NGDFTVK
+655 
-662 NNANQYDINTVLT
+662 
-675 YTCNSGYRL
+675 
-684 DNSATVTCQASGQF
+684 
-698 SALAAVCTTVCLVP
+698 
-712 PPLTNGVYSPTRNPV
+712 
-727 IFNVNEIITYTCNAN
+727 
-742 FKLEGS
+742 
-748 NTVRCET
+748 
-755 NGQYTA
+755 
-761 LAATCASDDKCG
+761 
-773 GPPLLT
+773 
-779 NGEYSPVKTPLE
+779 
-791 YNINENVVY
+791 
-800 TCNSGYRLDNS
+800 
-811 DTITCQAANQWSTLA
+811 
-826 AVCTKVCLTP
+826 
-836 PTLTHGS
+836 
-843 YTPVNNPLKYD
+843 
-854 INTVLTY
+854 
-861 TCGSGFLLENS
+861 
-872 DKITCTSTGQW
+872 
-883 SALAATCTRVCTE
+883 
-896 PPALANGDYSP
+896 
-907 KNNPVV
+907 
-913 YRVGD
+913 
-918 TVTYTCDMGYSL
+918 
-930 GSRATSTCQ
+930 
-939 STGQWVAPTA
+939 
-949 TCVKVCLTPPSLT
+949 
-962 NGAYTPVTPIYAIHA
+962 
-977 VVTYTCN
+977 
-984 NGYKLEN
+984 
-991 VDSISCPASGTW
+991 
-1003 PALPTTCTRICA
+1003 
-1015 TPPTLANGD
+1015 
-1024 FTVKNNANQYDINTV
+1024 
-1039 LTYTCNSGYRLDNSA
+1039 
-1054 TVTCQAG
+1054 

-1869 CTTPPTLANG
+1869 CLQPPTLTNGQFSPVNTPAQYDINSALMYTCNAGYKLENSPIITCQSTGQFTALSATCTRVCTTPPTLANG

>member
-6 AFMIVVCLFLLEV
+6 AVVIVVCLLLLEV
-19 SAYPHCGIS
+19 SAYPHCGVS

-39 IDRFSCLQ
+39 IDRFNCLQ

-78 PSTTPTPTP
+78 PSTTPTSTP

-136 IQFAQKYG
+136 IEFAQKYG

-151 IISAAEGKSPSNQ
+151 IISAAEGKSPPNQ

-274 PAGPNCEIYCSTPQ
+274 PAGPNCEIYCATPQ
-288 SPRNGAVTPVKQLY
+288 SPRNGAVTPVKQFY

-317 LFGRSENVCLRSG
+317 LFGRSENVCTRSG

-337 HCLDACGKP
+337 HCLEACGKP

-367 VVTYTC
+367 VVTYAC
-373 DANFVLQGSPVIICQ
+373 DANYVLQGSPVIICQ

-394 QTRASCTPVVVKC
+394 QTRASCIPVVVKC

-412 LLNGQFISANEYAVN
+412 LLNGQFISAIEYAVN
-427 AQVRYTCNAGYR
+427 AQVRYTCNTGYR

-448 QANGQFTSLTAVC
+448 QTSGQFTSLTAVCTKVCTTPPTLANGDFTVKNNANQYDINTVLTYTCNSGYRLDNSPTITCQASGQFTALTAVCTRVIKCTNPPALMNGLYSPQQNSYSVNDVITYTCNNGYKINNSPTITCQASGQFTALAATCTKVCSTPPTLANGDFTVKNNANQYDINTVLTYTCNSGYRLDNSPTATCQASGKFTALTAVC

-513 QFTSLAA
+513 QFT
-520 VCTRVIKCTN
+520 
-530 PPALMNGLYSPQQ
+530 
-543 SSYGVNDVI
+543 
-552 TYNCNNGYKIN
+552 
-563 NSPTITCQASGQF
+563 
-576 TALAAT
+576 ALAAT

-588 TPPTLANG
+588 
-596 DFTVKDMTNQY
+596 
-607 DINTVLTYTCNSG
+607 
-620 YRLDNSAT
+620 
-628 ITCQASGQFTSLA
+628 
-641 AVCTKVCST
+641 
-650 PPTLT
+650 
-655 NGDFTVK
+655 
-662 NNANQYDINTVLT
+662 
-675 YTCNSGYRL
+675 
-684 DNSATVTCQASGQF
+684 
-698 SALAAVCTTVCLVP
+698 
-712 PPLTNGVYSPTRNPV
+712 
-727 IFNVNEIITYTCNAN
+727 
-742 FKLEGS
+742 
-748 NTVRCET
+748 
-755 NGQYTA
+755 
-761 LAATCASDDKCG
+761 
-773 GPPLLT
+773 
-779 NGEYSPVKTPLE
+779 
-791 YNINENVVY
+791 
-800 TCNSGYRLDNS
+800 
-811 DTITCQAANQWSTLA
+811 
-826 AVCTKVCLTP
+826 
-836 PTLTHGS
+836 
-843 YTPVNNPLKYD
+843 
-854 INTVLTY
+854 
-861 TCGSGFLLENS
+861 
-872 DKITCTSTGQW
+872 
-883 SALAATCTRVCTE
+883 
-896 PPALANGDYSP
+896 
-907 KNNPVV
+907 
-913 YRVGD
+913 
-918 TVTYTCDMGYSL
+918 
-930 GSRATSTCQ
+930 
-939 STGQWVAPTA
+939 
-949 TCVKVCLTPPSLT
+949 
-962 NGAYTPVTPIYAIHA
+962 
-977 VVTYTCN
+977 
-984 NGYKLEN
+984 
-991 VDSISCPASGTW
+991 
-1003 PALPTTCTRICA
+1003 

-1039 LTYTCNSGYRLDNSA
+1039 LTYTCNSGYRLEKSP
-1054 TVTCQAG
+1054 
-1061 GQFTSLAAVCTKV
+1061 S
-1074 CTTPPTLANGDFT
+1074 
-1087 VKNNANQYDINTVLT
+1087 
-1102 YTCNSG
+1102 
-1108 YRLDNSATI
+1108 I
-1117 TCQASGQFTSLA
+1117 TCQASGKFTSLG
-1129 AVCTRV
+1129 AVCT
-1135 CSTPPTLANGDFTVK
+1135 K
-1150 NNANQYD
+1150 
-1157 INTVLTYTCSNGY
+1157 
-1170 RLDNSATVTCQASGQ
+1170 
-1185 FTSLT
+1185 
-1190 AVCTLVCTTPPTLAN
+1190 VCTTPPTLAN

-1241 QASGQFTALTAVCT
+1241 QASGQFTKLTAVCT
-1255 TVCLTPP
+1255 KVC
-1262 TLSNGV
+1262 S
-1268 FTPVNDPAIYNIND
+1268 
-1282 EITYTCNIDYTLS
+1282 
-1295 GSNKVTCQMNGQYSA
+1295 
-1310 LSATCLSAV
+1310 
-1319 QCRNPPAL
+1319 
-1327 TNGAVSPVRNP
+1327 
-1338 PDYNV
+1338 
-1343 NEVITYACNN
+1343 
-1353 GYKINNS
+1353 
-1360 PTITCQASGQFTAF
+1360 
-1374 AATCTQVC
+1374 
-1382 TTPPTLTNGDFTV
+1382 TPPTLTNGDFTV
-1395 KNMANQYD
+1395 KNKANQYDINTVLTYTCNGGYRLDKSPTITCQASGKFTSLGAVCTRVCTTPPTLANGDFTVKNNANQYD

-1410 TCNSGYRLDNSPTIT
+1410 TCNSGYRLEKSPTVT
-1425 CQASGQF
+1425 CQASGKF
-1432 TSLAATCTQVCTTPP
+1432 TSLAAVCTTVCSTPP
-1447 TLANGDF
+1447 TLANGRF
-1454 TVKINANQYD
+1454 TVKNNANQYD

-1489 SGQFTSLAAVCTKVC
+1489 SGQFTSLAATCTKVC
-1504 TTPPTLTNGDFTVKD
+1504 STPPTLANGDFTVKNN
-1519 MANQYDINTV
+1519 ANQYDINTV
-1529 LTYTCNSGYRLD
+1529 LTYVCNSGYRLD
-1541 NSPTATCQ
+1541 NSATITCQ
-1549 ASGQFTSLTAV
+1549 ASGKFTALAAT
-1560 CTKVCLTP
+1560 CTKVCTTP
-1568 PTLTNGDFT
+1568 PTLANGDFT

-1602 NSATITCQ
+1602 NSATVTCQ
-1610 ASGQFSALAATCTK
+1610 ASGQFTALAATCTK
-1624 VCSTPPTLTNG
+1624 VCT
-1635 DFTVKNNAN
+1635 
-1644 QYDIN
+1644 
-1649 TVLTYTCNSG
+1649 
-1659 YRLDNS
+1659 
-1665 ATITCQASGQ
+1665 
-1675 FSALAATCTKVCST
+1675 T
-1689 PPTLANGDFTVKIN
+1689 PPTLANGDFTVKNN

-1738 SLAAVCTKVCLTP
+1738 SLAATCTKVCSTP
-1751 PTLTNGYFTVRN
+1751 PTLANGDFTVKN

-1779 NGYRLDNSPTIT
+1779 SGYRLDNSATVTCQASGQFSSLAATCTKVCSTPPTLANGDFTVKNNANQYDINTILTYTCNSGYRLDNSATVT

-1869 CTTPPTLANG
+1869 CLAPPTLTNGQFSPVNTPAQYDINAVLTYTCNAGYKLENSPTITCQSTGQFTALSATCTRVCTTPPTLANG

-1929 LTPPTLANGDFT
+1929 STPPALTNGDFTVKNNANQYDINTVLTYTCNSGYRLDNSATVTCQASGQFTTLTAVCTKVCSTPPTLANGDFT

-1966 NSPTITCQASGQF
+1966 NSATVTCQASGQF

-1993 PTLTNG
+1993 PTLANG
-1999 DFTVKDNANQY
+1999 DFTVKNNANQY

-2023 YRLDNSATITCQAS
+2023 YRLDNSATITCQASGQFTSLAATCTRVCSTPPTLANGDFTVKANQYDINTVLTYTCNSGYRLDNSATVTCQAS

-2079 TCNSGYRLDNSATIT
+2079 TCNSGYRLDNSATVTCQASGQFTSLAATCTKVCTTPPTLANGDFTVKNNANQYDINTVLTYTCNSGYRLDNSATVTCQASGQFTSLAATCTRVCLTPPTLANGDFTVKNNANQYDINTVLTYTCNSGYRLDNSATVT

-2118 TNGDYTVKINAN
+2118 ANGDFTVKNNAN

-2146 RLDNSG
+2146 RLDNSA

-2158 TGQFTALTA
+2158 SGQFTAFTA
-2167 VCTKVCS
+2167 VCTKVCT

-2179 TNGDFTVKNNANQYD
+2179 ANGDFTVKNNANQYD

-2233 CGEPPIPTNG
+2233 CGEPPIPANG

-2267 FILQGTRVNTCLN
+2267 FILQGTRVNTC
-2280 TGLFEF
+2280 FEHWF
-2286 TTAPTCQACTANT
+2286 
-2299 CKNSALCFPTT
+2299 
-2310 TCCIC
+2310 
-2315 DVSNNGYFC
+2315 V
-2324 EWRII
+2324 
-2329 NLNDYQV
+2329 
-2336 LETTVT
+2336 
-2342 SLSAASAACTAVYP
+2342 
-2356 TAALAIPVTN
+2356 
-2366 DRTSLQSYL
+2366 
-2375 GLSSISAAVSQYTW
+2375 
-2389 INVVKIGSAW
+2389 
-2399 MYGSTFTQISNSDLN
+2399 
-2414 FCTDATQTQSCVVMD
+2414 
-2429 RSGSPAYCWRDV
+2429 
-2441 SCTSFTANSL
+2441 
-2451 CARTTFKDT
+2451 
-2460 CF
+2460 

>member
-6 AFMIVVCLFLLEV
+6 AVVIVVCLLLLEV
-19 SAYPHCGIS
+19 SAYPHCGVS

-39 IDRFSCLQ
+39 IDRFNCLQ

-78 PSTTPTPTP
+78 PSTTPTSTP

-136 IQFAQKYG
+136 IEFAQKYG

-151 IISAAEGKSPSNQ
+151 IISAAEGKSPPNQ

-274 PAGPNCEIYCSTPQ
+274 PAGPNCEIYCATPQ
-288 SPRNGAVTPVKQLY
+288 SPRNGAVTPVKQFY

-317 LFGRSENVCLRSG
+317 LFGRSENVCTRSG

-337 HCLDACGKP
+337 HCLEACGKP

-367 VVTYTC
+367 VVTYAC
-373 DANFVLQGSPVIICQ
+373 DANYVLQGSPVIICQ

-394 QTRASCTPVVVKC
+394 QTRASCIPVVVKC

-412 LLNGQFISANEYAVN
+412 LLNGQFISAIEYAVN
-427 AQVRYTCNAGYR
+427 AQVRYTCNTGYR

-448 QANGQFTSLTAVC
+448 QTSGQFTSLTAVCTKVCTTPPTLANGDFTVKNNANQYDINTVLTYTCNSGYRLDNSPTITCQASGQFTALTAVCTRVIKCTNPPALMNGLYSPQQNSYSVNDVITYTCNNGYKINNSPTITCQASGQFTALAATCTKVCSTPPTLANGDFTVKNNANQYDINTVLTYTCNSGYRLDNSPTATCQASGKFTALTAVC

-513 QFTSLAA
+513 QFTALTA
-520 VCTRVIKCTN
+520 VCTT
-530 PPALMNGLYSPQQ
+530 
-543 SSYGVNDVI
+543 
-552 TYNCNNGYKIN
+552 
-563 NSPTITCQASGQF
+563 
-576 TALAAT
+576 
-582 CTKVCS
+582 VCS
-588 TPPTLANG
+588 TPPTLA
-596 DFTVKDMTNQY
+596 
-607 DINTVLTYTCNSG
+607 
-620 YRLDNSAT
+620 
-628 ITCQASGQFTSLA
+628 
-641 AVCTKVCST
+641 
-650 PPTLT
+650 

-675 YTCNSGYRL
+675 YTCNGGYRL
-684 DNSATVTCQASGQF
+684 DNSPTITCQASGKF
-698 SALAAVCTTVCLVP
+698 
-712 PPLTNGVYSPTRNPV
+712 
-727 IFNVNEIITYTCNAN
+727 
-742 FKLEGS
+742 
-748 NTVRCET
+748 
-755 NGQYTA
+755 TA
-761 LAATCASDDKCG
+761 LAATC
-773 GPPLLT
+773 
-779 NGEYSPVKTPLE
+779 
-791 YNINENVVY
+791 
-800 TCNSGYRLDNS
+800 
-811 DTITCQAANQWSTLA
+811 
-826 AVCTKVCLTP
+826 TKVC
-836 PTLTHGS
+836 S
-843 YTPVNNPLKYD
+843 
-854 INTVLTY
+854 
-861 TCGSGFLLENS
+861 
-872 DKITCTSTGQW
+872 
-883 SALAATCTRVCTE
+883 
-896 PPALANGDYSP
+896 
-907 KNNPVV
+907 
-913 YRVGD
+913 
-918 TVTYTCDMGYSL
+918 
-930 GSRATSTCQ
+930 
-939 STGQWVAPTA
+939 
-949 TCVKVCLTPPSLT
+949 
-962 NGAYTPVTPIYAIHA
+962 
-977 VVTYTCN
+977 
-984 NGYKLEN
+984 
-991 VDSISCPASGTW
+991 
-1003 PALPTTCTRICA
+1003 

-1039 LTYTCNSGYRLDNSA
+1039 LTYTCNSGYRLEKSP
-1054 TVTCQAG
+1054 
-1061 GQFTSLAAVCTKV
+1061 S
-1074 CTTPPTLANGDFT
+1074 
-1087 VKNNANQYDINTVLT
+1087 
-1102 YTCNSG
+1102 
-1108 YRLDNSATI
+1108 I
-1117 TCQASGQFTSLA
+1117 TCQASGKFTSLG
-1129 AVCTRV
+1129 AVCT
-1135 CSTPPTLANGDFTVK
+1135 K
-1150 NNANQYD
+1150 
-1157 INTVLTYTCSNGY
+1157 
-1170 RLDNSATVTCQASGQ
+1170 
-1185 FTSLT
+1185 
-1190 AVCTLVCTTPPTLAN
+1190 VCTTPPTLAN

-1241 QASGQFTALTAVCT
+1241 QASGQFTKLTAVCT
-1255 TVCLTPP
+1255 KVC
-1262 TLSNGV
+1262 S
-1268 FTPVNDPAIYNIND
+1268 
-1282 EITYTCNIDYTLS
+1282 
-1295 GSNKVTCQMNGQYSA
+1295 
-1310 LSATCLSAV
+1310 
-1319 QCRNPPAL
+1319 
-1327 TNGAVSPVRNP
+1327 
-1338 PDYNV
+1338 
-1343 NEVITYACNN
+1343 
-1353 GYKINNS
+1353 
-1360 PTITCQASGQFTAF
+1360 
-1374 AATCTQVC
+1374 
-1382 TTPPTLTNGDFTV
+1382 TPPTLTNGDFTV
-1395 KNMANQYD
+1395 KNKANQYDINTVLTYTCNGGYRLDKSPTITCQASGKFTSLGAVCTRVCTTPPTLANGDFTVKNNANQYD

-1410 TCNSGYRLDNSPTIT
+1410 TCNSGYRLEKSPTVT
-1425 CQASGQF
+1425 CQASGKF
-1432 TSLAATCTQVCTTPP
+1432 TSLAAVCTTVCSTPP
-1447 TLANGDF
+1447 TLANGRF
-1454 TVKINANQYD
+1454 TVKNNANQYD

-1489 SGQFTSLAAVCTKVC
+1489 SGQFTSLAATCTKVC
-1504 TTPPTLTNGDFTVKD
+1504 STPPTLANGDFTVKNN
-1519 MANQYDINTV
+1519 ANQYDINTV
-1529 LTYTCNSGYRLD
+1529 LTYVCNSGYRLD
-1541 NSPTATCQ
+1541 NSATITCQ
-1549 ASGQFTSLTAV
+1549 ASGKFTALAAT
-1560 CTKVCLTP
+1560 CTKVCTTP
-1568 PTLTNGDFT
+1568 PTLANGDFT

-1602 NSATITCQ
+1602 NSATVTCQ
-1610 ASGQFSALAATCTK
+1610 ASGQFTALAATCTK
-1624 VCSTPPTLTNG
+1624 VCT
-1635 DFTVKNNAN
+1635 
-1644 QYDIN
+1644 
-1649 TVLTYTCNSG
+1649 
-1659 YRLDNS
+1659 
-1665 ATITCQASGQ
+1665 
-1675 FSALAATCTKVCST
+1675 T
-1689 PPTLANGDFTVKIN
+1689 PPTLANGDFTVKNN

-1738 SLAAVCTKVCLTP
+1738 SLAATCTKVCSTP
-1751 PTLTNGYFTVRN
+1751 PTLANGDFTVKN

-1779 NGYRLDNSPTIT
+1779 SGYRLDNSATVTCQASGQFSSLAATCTKVCSTPPTLANGDFTVKNNANQYDINTILTYTCNSGYRLDNSATVT

-1869 CTTPPTLANG
+1869 CLAPPTLTNGQFSPVNTPAQYDINAVLTYTCNAGYKLENSPTITCQSTGQFTALSATCTRVCTTPPTLANG

-1929 LTPPTLANGDFT
+1929 STPPALTNGDFTVKNNANQYDINTVLTYTCNSGYRLDNSATVTCQASGQFTTLTAVCTKVCSTPPTLANGDFT

-1966 NSPTITCQASGQF
+1966 NSATVTCQASGQF

-1993 PTLTNG
+1993 PTLANG
-1999 DFTVKDNANQY
+1999 DFTVKNNANQY

-2023 YRLDNSATITCQAS
+2023 YRLDNSATITCQASGQFTSLAATCTRVCSTPPTLANGDFTVKANQYDINTVLTYTCNSGYRLDNSATVTCQAS

-2079 TCNSGYRLDNSATIT
+2079 TCNSGYRLDNSATVTCQASGQFTSLAATCTKVCTTPPTLANGDFTVKNNANQYDINTVLTYTCNSGYRLDNSATVTCQASGQFTSLAATCTRVCLTPPTLANGDFTVKNNANQYDINTVLTYTCNSGYRLDNSATVT

-2118 TNGDYTVKINAN
+2118 ANGDFTVKNNAN

-2146 RLDNSG
+2146 RLDNSA

-2158 TGQFTALTA
+2158 SGQFTAFTA
-2167 VCTKVCS
+2167 VCTKVCT

-2179 TNGDFTVKNNANQYD
+2179 ANGDFTVKNNANQYD

-2233 CGEPPIPTNG
+2233 CGEPPIPANG

-2267 FILQGTRVNTCLN
+2267 FILQGTRVNTC
-2280 TGLFEF
+2280 FEHWF
-2286 TTAPTCQACTANT
+2286 
-2299 CKNSALCFPTT
+2299 
-2310 TCCIC
+2310 
-2315 DVSNNGYFC
+2315 V
-2324 EWRII
+2324 
-2329 NLNDYQV
+2329 
-2336 LETTVT
+2336 
-2342 SLSAASAACTAVYP
+2342 
-2356 TAALAIPVTN
+2356 
-2366 DRTSLQSYL
+2366 
-2375 GLSSISAAVSQYTW
+2375 
-2389 INVVKIGSAW
+2389 
-2399 MYGSTFTQISNSDLN
+2399 
-2414 FCTDATQTQSCVVMD
+2414 
-2429 RSGSPAYCWRDV
+2429 
-2441 SCTSFTANSL
+2441 
-2451 CARTTFKDT
+2451 
-2460 CF
+2460 

>member
-1262 TLSNGV
+1262 TL
-1268 FTPVNDPAIYNIND
+1268 
-1282 EITYTCNIDYTLS
+1282 
-1295 GSNKVTCQMNGQYSA
+1295 
-1310 LSATCLSAV
+1310 
-1319 QCRNPPAL
+1319 
-1327 TNGAVSPVRNP
+1327 
-1338 PDYNV
+1338 
-1343 NEVITYACNN
+1343 
-1353 GYKINNS
+1353 
-1360 PTITCQASGQFTAF
+1360 
-1374 AATCTQVC
+1374 
-1382 TTPPTLTNGDFTV
+1382 
-1395 KNMANQYD
+1395 
-1403 INTVLTY
+1403 
-1410 TCNSGYRLDNSPTIT
+1410 
-1425 CQASGQF
+1425 
-1432 TSLAATCTQVCTTPP
+1432 
-1447 TLANGDF
+1447 
-1454 TVKINANQYD
+1454 
-1464 INTVLTYTCNSGYR
+1464 
-1478 LDNSATITCQA
+1478 
-1489 SGQFTSLAAVCTKVC
+1489 
-1504 TTPPTLTNGDFTVKD
+1504 
-1519 MANQYDINTV
+1519 
-1529 LTYTCNSGYRLD
+1529 
-1541 NSPTATCQ
+1541 
-1549 ASGQFTSLTAV
+1549 
-1560 CTKVCLTP
+1560 
-1568 PTLTNGDFT
+1568 TNGDFT

-1864 TCTKV
+1864 TCTKVCLQPPTLTNGQFSPVNTPAQYDINSALMYTCNAGYKLENSPIITCQSTGQFTALSATCTRV